1 MANKNKFIYCKTK
14 AAFNSYLEEHE
25 DELYNCTTFIQD
37 SKEIYT
43 HGNFYKASNRW
54 AISSLTGNSDYATLA
69 YNSGK
74 VGDIFDMSSG
84 TTVHGILG
92 TINDKKWYIFY
103 KDSIR
108 EYIYSTDTK
117 KFTAGSTIDLANDSE
132 IPDPATVAPKMDGTA
147 AAGSSNK
154 YAREDHVH
162 PSDNT
167 KQDILVS
174 GESIRTINNLSLLG
188 DGNINVGDVPSITVE
203 HEQIPN
209 ETDFNRVA
217 EAATN
222 DRAVLIR
229 IKTAETTLTSNYWQ
243 YFSSESQRGFVA
255 YATYLS
261 GTNNITLMAYIIENQ
276 PVMVETYDE
285 EFQGELVSGTNI
297 KTINGESILG
307 SGNIDTPDS
316 KVTSAANHY
325 TPVGGSATSGT
336 IINSITKDE
345 KGHIVDIGVANGI
358 DAGKITSGVIDI
370 ERLPKGALE
379 RLVIVA
385 NQSER
390 YALTADDVQEGD
402 TVKQE
407 DTGVMY
413 FVVDIDN
420 LANENGY
427 SIYTAGAASSVPWSG
442 VTGKPDLVN
451 SVKLVLPSSI
461 FTNSG
466 SILTGNV
473 ELGSSLSPQTA
484 NTVWAAPSGTSG
496 VPTFRKLTFLDMNI
510 VASDEFNYIPQT
522 FKGGR
527 LVINH
532 KNSTGE
538 QNTNNTITEY
548 QFKDGASNL
557 TYITAKGFKTSE
569 NYGHRVLCSDGSS
582 KFLYGPSTPGT
593 AGQVLISNGSS
604 TPEWGKV
611 PITSIGGPTVDTAT
625 SNTVPY
631 GITSYIGEYRS
642 DKLAFIK
649 STDLYG
655 EISKNN
661 GESWTED
668 PQGSSRLINLFT
680 SQDNKYGLQLID
692 TEDVS
697 TTTQYRLTINNSD
710 RFCTIDW
717 IYIYVSTNGS
727 DYNCFIEAYNPSS
740 ESWDIISQDAV
751 LQGWSGPNFRALTS
765 SIYYNN
771 SPSTAS
777 QYSKLRFTFSTR
789 SVSENYSGQLTV
801 YRISGY
807 GTYGWRMPNNTA
819 KVGQIYSWDNAQNVS
834 FPGSVSAWKFISN
847 GGTSTNVTMGDGSL
861 KNLKTKQLV
870 VNGTI
875 NNFYS
880 SDSVEVRL
888 YAPTSGGTSGQIL
901 VSNGS
906 NAPKWASL
914 DSLGYLPLTG
924 GTISGSLS
932 ISGHINPVNNG
943 VSNIGERGKKFKD
956 IYATTLHGNFNESTT
971 FAAPHPNP
979 IYIDNTNNSTDGVY
993 LVLKNKGVYVSS
1005 FGTTNETS
1013 DYYETFM
1020 LHRQSDLSHS
1030 YKLSIRDDGNAYIR
1044 GKIIATQE
1052 WVTNNISGLRT
1063 SISSQGSVI
1072 TSLGQYLITGADANA
1087 TTTASTVK
1095 IKLRQIGRST
1105 ASSSSAFGAA
1115 SLESSGVTIP
1125 AATTTTAGVMTA
1137 TDKSNLNTAYGWGN
1151 HASAGYLKS
1160 IPTASSSS
1168 YGGIKIGYSAT
1179 GKNYAV
1185 QLDSNGKAY
1194 VNVPWE
1200 KGTGTIKQINAGLG
1214 MKPKLITESGTLDL
1228 SLRSSTQMSLSSQN
1242 ASTVSGKVY
1251 AVQLDKDGYLGVSVP
1266 WTDTNTNYYPTT
1278 FTWTNGTSKGPTGSL
1293 TGTGMS
1299 AVSFGAIPAA
1309 SKSNS
1314 GVITTEDQEISG
1326 IKYFNNGVF
1335 VGSKDEVSI
1344 GIIDAQEFGYNGLG
1358 IVSDTNVYIA
1368 PDNNIVY
1375 FGYDEDIYIQD
1386 GEFSGNA
1393 ATASQV
1399 KNALTINVGTSSIK
1413 YNGSKTEQI
1422 TIPRDRQTNLT
1433 MQAYGSDSSISVK
1446 KGICYYHNTGS
1457 LWATSIT
1464 LSLDT
1469 SDWNSVLPV
1478 NSKETIET
1486 AVVVVES
1493 TYPVTF
1499 SSNSMLKVQKDIPL
1513 NGDAGTYRVYVF
1525 SRITPTLVA
1534 VNCAV
1539 YKAS

>member
-1 MANKNKFIYCKTK
+1 MAIKNKFIHFKTR
-14 AAFNSYLEEHE
+14 AAFDSYLETHA
-25 DELYNCTTFIQD
+25 DDLYNYTTFIKET
-37 SKEIYT
+37 KEIYT
-43 HGNFYKASNRW
+43 HGQFYKSSNKW
-54 AISSLTGNSDYATLA
+54 AISSLTSNSDYATLA
-69 YNSGK
+69 YNNGK

-92 TINDKKWYIFY
+92 TINDKRWYIFY

-117 KFTAGSTIDLANDSE
+117 KFTAGATINLANDSK

-147 AAGSSNK
+147 AVGLSNK

-174 GESIRTINNLSLLG
+174 GKSIRTINNLSL
-188 DGNINVGDVPSITVE
+188 
-203 HEQIPN
+203 
-209 ETDFNRVA
+209 
-217 EAATN
+217 
-222 DRAVLIR
+222 
-229 IKTAETTLTSNYWQ
+229 
-243 YFSSESQRGFVA
+243 
-255 YATYLS
+255 
-261 GTNNITLMAYIIENQ
+261 
-276 PVMVETYDE
+276 
-285 EFQGELVSGTNI
+285 
-297 KTINGESILG
+297 LG

-345 KGHIVDIGVANGI
+345 KGHIINIGVANGI

-385 NQSER
+385 NKAAR
-390 YALTADDVQEGD
+390 LALTTKQVQEGD
-402 TVKQE
+402 TVKE
-407 DTGVMY
+407 KDTGHMY
-413 FVVDIDN
+413 FVIDSSKLN
-420 LANENGY
+420 SEDGY
-427 SIYTAGAASSVPWSG
+427 SIYTAGSATSVPWSG
-442 VTGKPDLVN
+442 VTGKPNLVN

-466 SILTGNV
+466 STLTGNV
-473 ELGSSLSPQTA
+473 ELGSSLSTQTA

-496 VPTFRKLTFLDMNI
+496 VPTFRKLTFQDMNVI
-510 VASDEFNYIPQT
+510 ITNEFNFVPQT
-522 FKGGR
+522 FRGEA
-527 LVINH
+527 LFINYRS
-532 KNSTGE
+532 NISG
-538 QNTNNTITEY
+538 QNVNNIITDY
-548 QFKDGASNL
+548 IFKDGA
-557 TYITAKGFKTSE
+557 TGDAYVMAKGFKTSE
-569 NYGHRVLCSDGSS
+569 DQEHRVLCSNGSS
-582 KFLYGPSTPGT
+582 KFLYGPTTPGT
-593 AGQVLISNGSS
+593 AGQVL
-604 TPEWGKV
+604 
-611 PITSIGGPTVDTAT
+611 
-625 SNTVPY
+625 
-631 GITSYIGEYRS
+631 
-642 DKLAFIK
+642 
-649 STDLYG
+649 
-655 EISKNN
+655 
-661 GESWTED
+661 
-668 PQGSSRLINLFT
+668 
-680 SQDNKYGLQLID
+680 
-692 TEDVS
+692 
-697 TTTQYRLTINNSD
+697 
-710 RFCTIDW
+710 
-717 IYIYVSTNGS
+717 
-727 DYNCFIEAYNPSS
+727 
-740 ESWDIISQDAV
+740 
-751 LQGWSGPNFRALTS
+751 
-765 SIYYNN
+765 
-771 SPSTAS
+771 
-777 QYSKLRFTFSTR
+777 
-789 SVSENYSGQLTV
+789 
-801 YRISGY
+801 
-807 GTYGWRMPNNTA
+807 
-819 KVGQIYSWDNAQNVS
+819 
-834 FPGSVSAWKFISN
+834 
-847 GGTSTNVTMGDGSL
+847 
-861 KNLKTKQLV
+861 
-870 VNGTI
+870 
-875 NNFYS
+875 
-880 SDSVEVRL
+880 
-888 YAPTSGGTSGQIL
+888 
-901 VSNGS
+901 VSNGTS
-906 NAPKWASL
+906 APKWASL

-924 GTISGSLS
+924 GKISGSLS
-932 ISGHINPVNNG
+932 ISAHINPVNNG
-943 VSNIGERGKKFKD
+943 VSNIGESGKKFKN

-979 IYIDNTNNSTDGVY
+979 IYIDNTNNSNDGVY

-1005 FGTTNETS
+1005 FGTTNETT

-1020 LHRQSDLSHS
+1020 LHRKSNQSNS
-1030 YKLSIRDDGNAYIR
+1030 YKLSIRDDGNAYIG

-1052 WVTNNISGLRT
+1052 WVTNNISGLST

-1194 VNVPWE
+1194 VNVPW
-1200 KGTGTIKQINAGLG
+1200 
-1214 MKPKLITESGTLDL
+1214 
-1228 SLRSSTQMSLSSQN
+1228 
-1242 ASTVSGKVY
+1242 
-1251 AVQLDKDGYLGVSVP
+1251 
-1266 WTDTNTNYYPTT
+1266 TDTNTNYYPTT

-1299 AVSFGAIPAA
+1299 AVSFGAIPIA
-1309 SKSNS
+1309 SPSNS
-1314 GVITTEDQEISG
+1314 GIVTTEEQEIG
-1326 IKYFNNGVF
+1326 GQKYFKDGVY
-1335 VGSKDEVSI
+1335 VGSHNDVTV
-1344 GIIDAQEFGYNGLG
+1344 GIMNAYDFGYNGLA

-1375 FGYDEDIYIQD
+1375 FGYDENIYIQD

-1464 LSLDT
+1464 LSLNT
-1469 SDWNSVLPV
+1469 SDWNSVLSI

-1499 SSNSMLKVQKDIPL
+1499 RSNSMLKVQKDIPL

>member
-14 AAFNSYLEEHE
+14 ATFNSYLEEHK

-54 AISSLTGNSDYATLA
+54 AISSLTDNSDYATLA

-108 EYIYSTDTK
+108 EYIYSIDTK

-147 AAGSSNK
+147 AVGLSNK

-203 HEQIPN
+203 NEQIPN

-217 EAATN
+217 EAAAN

-276 PVMVETYDE
+276 PVMVETYNE

-385 NQSER
+385 NKAAR
-390 YALTADDVQEGD
+390 LALTTEQVQEGD
-402 TVKQE
+402 TVKE
-407 DTGVMY
+407 KDTGHMY
-413 FVVDIDN
+413 FVIDSSKLN
-420 LANENGY
+420 SEDGY

-532 KNSTGE
+532 KNSAGE

-569 NYGHRVLCSDGSS
+569 NHGHRVLCSNGSS

-593 AGQVLISNGSS
+593 AGQVLISNGGSA
-604 TPEWGKV
+604 PAWGKV
-611 PITSIGGPTVDTAT
+611 PITSVGGPTVDTAT

-680 SQDNKYGLQLID
+680 SQDNKYSLRLIN

-697 TTTQYRLTINNSD
+697 ITTQYRLTITNSD
-710 RFCTIDW
+710 RYCTIDW

-727 DYNCFIEAYNPSS
+727 GYNCFIEAYNPSS
-740 ESWDIISQDAV
+740 ESWDIISQDAS

-765 SIYYNN
+765 SIYYNY
-771 SPSTAS
+771 SPRTSS
-777 QYSKLRFTFSTR
+777 QYSKLRFTFSTK
-789 SVSENYSGQLTV
+789 SISEKYDGQLTI

-807 GTYGWRMPNNTA
+807 GTFGWTMPNSMS
-819 KVGQIYSWDNAQNVS
+819 KVGQLYSWDNAQNSS
-834 FPGSVSAWKFISN
+834 FPGSVSAWKFISK

-861 KNLKTKQLV
+861 KDLKTKQLV

-880 SDSVEVRL
+880 SDSAEVRL

-943 VSNIGERGKKFKD
+943 VSNIGESGKKFKD

-993 LVLKNKGVYVSS
+993 LVLKNKGIYVSS
-1005 FGTTNETS
+1005 FGTTNETT

-1020 LHRQSDLSHS
+1020 LHRKSNQSNS

-1052 WVTNNISGLRT
+1052 WVTNNISGLST

-1095 IKLRQIGRST
+1095 IKLKQIGRST
-1105 ASSSSAFGAA
+1105 AGSSSAFGAA

-1151 HASAGYLKS
+1151 HASAGYLKN

-1200 KGTGTIKQINAGLG
+1200 KGTGTITQINAGLG
-1214 MKPKLITESGTLDL
+1214 MKPKLITGSGTLDL

-1326 IKYFNNGVF
+1326 VKYFDNGVF

-1344 GIIDAQEFGYNGLG
+1344 GIIDAQKFGYNGLG

-1375 FGYDEDIYIQD
+1375 FGYGEDIYIQD

-1399 KNALTINVGTSSIK
+1399 KNALTINVGTSNIK

-1469 SDWNSVLPV
+1469 SDWNMVLSV

-1493 TYPVTF
+1493 AYPVTF

-1525 SRITPTLVA
+1525 SKITPTLVA

>member
-1 MANKNKFIYCKTK
+1 MAIRNKFIHFKTR
-14 AAFNSYLEEHE
+14 AAFDSYLETHA
-25 DELYNCTTFIQD
+25 DDLYNYTTFIKET
-37 SKEIYT
+37 KEIYT
-43 HGNFYKASNRW
+43 HGQFYKSSNKW
-54 AISSLTGNSDYATLA
+54 AISSLTSNSDYATLA
-69 YNSGK
+69 YNNGK

-108 EYIYSTDTK
+108 EYIYNTDTK
-117 KFTAGSTIDLANDSE
+117 KFTAGATINLANDSE

-147 AAGSSNK
+147 AVGSSNK

-167 KQDILVS
+167 KQDTLVS

-188 DGNINVGDVPSITVE
+188 EGNINVGDVPSITVE

-217 EAATN
+217 EAAAN
-222 DRAVLIR
+222 NRAVLIR
-229 IKTAETTLTSNYWQ
+229 IKTTEMTLTSNYWQ
-243 YFSSESQRGFVA
+243 YASSESQRIFIA

-261 GTNNITLMAYIIENQ
+261 ETNNITLKAHIIENQ
-276 PVMVETYDE
+276 PVMVETYDKE
-285 EFQGELVSGTNI
+285 LQEELVSGTNI
-297 KTINGESILG
+297 KTINGTAILG

-345 KGHIVDIGVANGI
+345 KGHIIDIGVANGI

-385 NQSER
+385 NKAAR
-390 YALTADDVQEGD
+390 LALTTEQVQEGD
-402 TVKQE
+402 TVKE
-407 DTGVMY
+407 KDTGHMY
-413 FVVDIDN
+413 FVIDSSKLN
-420 LANENGY
+420 SEDGY

-461 FTNSG
+461 FINSG
-466 SILTGNV
+466 STLTGNA
-473 ELGSSLSPQTA
+473 ELGSSLSTQNA

-496 VPTFRKLTFLDMNI
+496 VPTFRKLTFLDMNT
-510 VASDEFNYIPQT
+510 VTSDEFNYIPQT

-527 LVINH
+527 LVINY
-532 KNSTGE
+532 KNSAGG
-538 QNTNNTITEY
+538 QNTDNTITEY
-548 QFKDGASNL
+548 QFGDGASNL

-569 NYGHRVLCSDGSS
+569 NHGHRVLCSNGSS
-582 KFLYGPSTPGT
+582 KLLYGPSTPGT

-668 PQGSSRLINLFT
+668 PQGSSRLISLFT

-710 RFCTIDW
+710 RYCTIDW

-727 DYNCFIEAYNPSS
+727 GYNCFIEAYNPSS
-740 ESWDIISQDAV
+740 ESWDIISKDAV
-751 LQGWSGPNFRALTS
+751 LQGWSGPNFRALAS

-789 SVSENYSGQLTV
+789 SVSENYGGQLTV

-819 KVGQIYSWDNAQNVS
+819 KVGQIYSWDNAQNAS
-834 FPGSVSAWKFISN
+834 FPGSVSAIKFISD

-861 KNLKTKQLV
+861 KDLKTKQLV
-870 VNGTI
+870 VNGTV

-880 SDSVEVRL
+880 SDSAEVRL

-901 VSNGS
+901 VSNGN
-906 NAPKWASL
+906 NAPNWASL

-924 GTISGSLS
+924 GTISGSLRVS
-932 ISGHINPVNNG
+932 DHINPVNNG
-943 VSNIGERGKKFKD
+943 VSNIGESGKKFKD

-1005 FGTTNETS
+1005 FGTTNETT
-1013 DYYETFM
+1013 DYIETFM
-1020 LHRQSDLSHS
+1020 LHRKSDQSNS

-1052 WVTNNISGLRT
+1052 WVTNNISGLST
-1063 SISSQGSVI
+1063 NISSQGSVI
-1072 TSLGQYLITGADANA
+1072 ASLGQYLITGADANA
-1087 TTTASTVK
+1087 TTTTSTVK
-1095 IKLRQIGRST
+1095 IKLKQMGRTT
-1105 ASSSSAFGAA
+1105 ATSASAFGPP

-1137 TDKSNLNTAYGWGN
+1137 TDKSNLNTAYSWGN

-1160 IPTASSSS
+1160 IPGATSSS
-1168 YGGIKIGYSAT
+1168 YGGIKTGYSET

-1194 VNVPWE
+1194 VNVPW
-1200 KGTGTIKQINAGLG
+1200 
-1214 MKPKLITESGTLDL
+1214 
-1228 SLRSSTQMSLSSQN
+1228 
-1242 ASTVSGKVY
+1242 
-1251 AVQLDKDGYLGVSVP
+1251 
-1266 WTDTNTNYYPTT
+1266 DTNTNYYPTT
-1278 FTWTNGTSKGPTGSL
+1278 FTWTNGTSEGPTGSL

-1299 AVSFGAIPAA
+1299 DVSFGSIPIA
-1309 SKSNS
+1309 SLSNS
-1314 GVITTEDQEISG
+1314 GVITTEAQEISG
-1326 IKYFNNGVF
+1326 EKYFNNGVF
-1335 VGSKDEVSI
+1335 VGLSGSVSR
-1344 GIIDAQEFGYNGLG
+1344 GIIDGKDLGYDGLA
-1358 IVSDTNVYIA
+1358 IVSDSNVYIA

-1375 FGYDEDIYIQD
+1375 FGYDEDTYIQD
-1386 GEFSGNA
+1386 GVFSG
-1393 ATASQV
+1393 TASKANMV
-1399 KNALTINVGTSSIK
+1399 TGALTIHSGSTNIT
-1413 YNGSKTEQI
+1413 YNGSKTEEI
-1422 TIPRDRQTNLT
+1422 TIPRNRQTNLT
-1433 MQAYGSDSSISVK
+1433 RQAYGSDSSISVK

-1457 LWATSIT
+1457 LWATSIN
-1464 LSLDT
+1464 LSLNTADWSSIESTNDT
-1469 SDWNSVLPV
+1469 
-1478 NSKETIET
+1478 EIIET
-1486 AVVVVES
+1486 SMVVVES
-1493 TYPVTF
+1493 AYPVTF

-1513 NGDAGTYRVYVF
+1513 TGDAGTYRVYVF

>member
-14 AAFNSYLEEHE
+14 ANFNSYLQEHKE
-25 DELYNCTTFIQD
+25 ELYNCTTFIQD

-54 AISSLTGNSDYATLA
+54 AISSLTGSSDYATLA
-69 YNSGK
+69 YNNGK
-74 VGDIFDMSSG
+74 VGDIFDMPSG

-92 TINDKKWYIFY
+92 TINDKIWYIFY

-117 KFTAGSTIDLANDSE
+117 KFTAGAIINLANDSE

-147 AAGSSNK
+147 AVGSSNK

-167 KQDILVS
+167 KQDTLIS

-188 DGNINVGDVPSITVE
+188 EGNINVGDVPSITVE
-203 HEQIPN
+203 NNKTPN
-209 ETDFNRVA
+209 ETDFNRVV
-217 EAATN
+217 EAAAN

-229 IKTAETTLTSNYWQ
+229 IKTAEMTLTSNYWQ
-243 YFSSESQRGFVA
+243 YTSSESQRGFVA

-261 GTNNITLMAYIIENQ
+261 GANNITIMAYIIENQ
-276 PVMVETYDE
+276 PVVVETDNE
-285 EFQGELVSGTNI
+285 ELQEELVSGTNI

-325 TPVGGSATSGT
+325 TPVGWSATSGT

-385 NQSER
+385 NKAAR
-390 YALTADDVQEGD
+390 LALTTKQVQEGD
-402 TVKQE
+402 TVKE
-407 DTGVMY
+407 KDTGHMY
-413 FVVDIDN
+413 FVIDSSKLN
-420 LANENGY
+420 SEDGY
-427 SIYTAGAASSVPWSG
+427 SIYTVGAASSVPWSG

-461 FTNSG
+461 FINSG
-466 SILTGNV
+466 STLTGNA
-473 ELGSSLSPQTA
+473 ELGSSLSTQNA

-496 VPTFRKLTFLDMNI
+496 VPTFRKLTFLDMTT
-510 VASDEFNYIPQT
+510 VTSDEFNYIPQT

-527 LVINH
+527 LVINY
-532 KNSTGE
+532 KNSAGG
-538 QNTNNTITEY
+538 QNTDNTITEY
-548 QFKDGASNL
+548 QFRDGASNL
-557 TYITAKGFKTSE
+557 TYIIAKGFKTSE
-569 NYGHRVLCSDGSS
+569 NHGHRVLCSNGSS
-582 KFLYGPSTPGT
+582 KLLYGPSTPGT
-593 AGQVLISNGSS
+593 AGQVLISNGGSA
-604 TPEWGKV
+604 PE
-611 PITSIGGPTVDTAT
+611 
-625 SNTVPY
+625 
-631 GITSYIGEYRS
+631 
-642 DKLAFIK
+642 
-649 STDLYG
+649 
-655 EISKNN
+655 
-661 GESWTED
+661 
-668 PQGSSRLINLFT
+668 
-680 SQDNKYGLQLID
+680 
-692 TEDVS
+692 
-697 TTTQYRLTINNSD
+697 
-710 RFCTIDW
+710 
-717 IYIYVSTNGS
+717 
-727 DYNCFIEAYNPSS
+727 
-740 ESWDIISQDAV
+740 
-751 LQGWSGPNFRALTS
+751 
-765 SIYYNN
+765 
-771 SPSTAS
+771 
-777 QYSKLRFTFSTR
+777 
-789 SVSENYSGQLTV
+789 
-801 YRISGY
+801 
-807 GTYGWRMPNNTA
+807 
-819 KVGQIYSWDNAQNVS
+819 
-834 FPGSVSAWKFISN
+834 
-847 GGTSTNVTMGDGSL
+847 
-861 KNLKTKQLV
+861 
-870 VNGTI
+870 
-875 NNFYS
+875 
-880 SDSVEVRL
+880 
-888 YAPTSGGTSGQIL
+888 
-901 VSNGS
+901 
-906 NAPKWASL
+906 WASL

-956 IYATTLHGNFNESTT
+956 IYATTLHGNFSESTT

-993 LVLKNKGVYVSS
+993 LVLKNKGIYVSS

-1013 DYYETFM
+1013 NYIETFM
-1020 LHRQSDLSHS
+1020 LHRKSDQSNS

-1052 WVTNNISGLRT
+1052 WVTNNISGLST
-1063 SISSQGSVI
+1063 NISSQGSVI

-1087 TTTASTVK
+1087 TTTTSTVK
-1095 IKLRQIGRST
+1095 IKLKQIGRST
-1105 ASSSSAFGAA
+1105 ATSASAFGSP

-1160 IPTASSSS
+1160 IPEATSSS
-1168 YGGIKIGYSAT
+1168 YGGIKVGYSAT

-1185 QLDSNGKAY
+1185 QLDGNGKAY

-1200 KGTGTIKQINAGLG
+1200 KGTGTITQINAGLG
-1214 MKPKLITESGTLDL
+1214 MQPKLITGSGTLDL

-1299 AVSFGAIPAA
+1299 AVSFGSIPVA
-1309 SKSNS
+1309 SSSNS
-1314 GVITTEDQEISG
+1314 GVITTEAQEISG
-1326 IKYFNNGVF
+1326 EKYFNNGVF
-1335 VGSKDEVSI
+1335 VGLSGSVSR
-1344 GIIDAQEFGYNGLG
+1344 GIIDGQDFGYDGLA
-1358 IVSDTNVYIA
+1358 IVSDSNVYIA

-1375 FGYDEDIYIQD
+1375 FGYDEDTYIQD
-1386 GEFSGNA
+1386 GVFSG
-1393 ATASQV
+1393 TASKANMV
-1399 KNALTINVGTSSIK
+1399 TGALTIHSGSTNIT
-1413 YNGSKTEQI
+1413 YNGSKTEEI
-1422 TIPRDRQTNLT
+1422 TIPRNRQTNLT
-1433 MQAYGSDSSISVK
+1433 RQAYGSDSSISVK

-1457 LWATSIT
+1457 LWATSIN
-1464 LSLDT
+1464 LSLNTADWSSAESINDT
-1469 SDWNSVLPV
+1469 
-1478 NSKETIET
+1478 EIIET
-1486 AVVVVES
+1486 SMVVVES
-1493 TYPVTF
+1493 AYPVTF

-1525 SRITPTLVA
+1525 SKITPTLVA

>member
-1 MANKNKFIYCKTK
+1 MTNKNKFIYCKTK
-14 AAFNSYLEEHE
+14 ANFNSYLQEHKE
-25 DELYNCTTFIQD
+25 ELYNCTIFIQD

-54 AISSLTGNSDYATLA
+54 AISSLTDSSDYATLA
-69 YNSGK
+69 YNNGK

-108 EYIYSTDTK
+108 EYIYNTDTK
-117 KFTAGSTIDLANDSE
+117 KFTAGATINLANDSE

-147 AAGSSNK
+147 AVGSSNK

-167 KQDILVS
+167 KQDTLVS

-188 DGNINVGDVPSITVE
+188 EGNINVGDVPFITVE
-203 HEQIPN
+203 NEQIPN

-217 EAATN
+217 EAAAN
-222 DRAVLIR
+222 NRAVLIR
-229 IKTAETTLTSNYWQ
+229 IKTTEMTLTSNYWQ
-243 YFSSESQRGFVA
+243 YASSESQRIFVA

-261 GTNNITLMAYIIENQ
+261 ETNNITLKAHIIENQ
-276 PVMVETYDE
+276 PVMVETYDKE
-285 EFQGELVSGTNI
+285 LQEELVSGTNI
-297 KTINGESILG
+297 KTINGTAILG

-385 NQSER
+385 NKAAR
-390 YALTADDVQEGD
+390 LALTTEQVQEGD
-402 TVKQE
+402 TVKE
-407 DTGVMY
+407 KDTGHMY
-413 FVVDIDN
+413 FVIDSSKLN
-420 LANENGY
+420 SEDGY

-473 ELGSSLSPQTA
+473 ELGSSLSIQTA

-496 VPTFRKLTFLDMNI
+496 VPTFRKLTFLDMNT
-510 VASDEFNYIPQT
+510 VTSNEFNYIPQT

-532 KNSTGE
+532 KNSAGG

-569 NYGHRVLCSDGSS
+569 NNGHRVLCSNGSS
-582 KFLYGPSTPGT
+582 KLLYGPSTPGT

-631 GITSYIGEYRS
+631 GITSYIGEYCS

-668 PQGSSRLINLFT
+668 PQGSRLINLFT

-710 RFCTIDW
+710 RYCTIDW

-727 DYNCFIEAYNPSS
+727 GYNCFIEAYNPSS
-740 ESWDIISQDAV
+740 KSWDIVSKDAS
-751 LQGWSGPNFRALTS
+751 LRGWSGPNFRALTS

-777 QYSKLRFTFSTR
+777 QYSKLRFTFSTK
-789 SVSENYSGQLTV
+789 SVNENYSGQLTV

-807 GTYGWRMPNNTA
+807 GTFGWRMPNNMS
-819 KVGQIYSWDNAQNVS
+819 KVGQLYSWDNAQNAS
-834 FPGSVSAWKFISN
+834 FPGSVSAIKFISD

-861 KNLKTKQLV
+861 KDLKTKQLV

-880 SDSVEVRL
+880 SDSVVVKL

-943 VSNIGERGKKFKD
+943 VSNIGESGKKFKD

-979 IYIDNTNNSTDGVY
+979 IYIDNTNNSNDGVY

-1005 FGTTNETS
+1005 FGTTNETT

-1020 LHRQSDLSHS
+1020 LHRKSDQSNS

-1052 WVTNNISGLRT
+1052 WVTNNISGLST

-1194 VNVPWE
+1194 VNVPW
-1200 KGTGTIKQINAGLG
+1200 
-1214 MKPKLITESGTLDL
+1214 
-1228 SLRSSTQMSLSSQN
+1228 
-1242 ASTVSGKVY
+1242 
-1251 AVQLDKDGYLGVSVP
+1251 
-1266 WTDTNTNYYPTT
+1266 TDTNTNYYPTT

-1299 AVSFGAIPAA
+1299 AVSFGSIPIA
-1309 SKSNS
+1309 SLSNS
-1314 GVITTEDQEISG
+1314 GVITTEAQEISG
-1326 IKYFNNGVF
+1326 EKYFNNGVF
-1335 VGSKDEVSI
+1335 VGLSGSVSR
-1344 GIIDAQEFGYNGLG
+1344 GIIDGKAFGYDGLA
-1358 IVSDTNVYIA
+1358 IVSDSNVYIA

-1375 FGYDEDIYIQD
+1375 FGYDGDTYIQD
-1386 GEFSGNA
+1386 GVFSG
-1393 ATASQV
+1393 TASKANMV
-1399 KNALTINVGTSSIK
+1399 TGALTIHSGSTNIT
-1413 YNGSKTEQI
+1413 YNGSKTEEI
-1422 TIPRDRQTNLT
+1422 TIPRNRQTNLT
-1433 MQAYGSDSSISVK
+1433 KQAYRSDPSISVK
-1446 KGICYYHNTGS
+1446 KGICYYHNTDS
-1457 LWATSIT
+1457 LWATSIN
-1464 LSLDT
+1464 LSLNTADWSSIEKINDT
-1469 SDWNSVLPV
+1469 
-1478 NSKETIET
+1478 EIIET
-1486 AVVVVES
+1486 SMVVVES
-1493 TYPVTF
+1493 AYRVTF
-1499 SSNSMLKVQKDIPL
+1499 SSNTMLKVQKDIPL
-1513 NGDAGTYRVYVF
+1513 TGDAGTYRVYVF

>member
-1 MANKNKFIYCKTK
+1 MAIRNKFIHFKTR
-14 AAFNSYLEEHE
+14 AAFDSYLETHAG
-25 DELYNCTTFIQD
+25 DLYNYTTFIKET
-37 SKEIYT
+37 KEIYT
-43 HGNFYKASNRW
+43 HGQFYKSSNRW
-54 AISSLTGNSDYATLA
+54 AISSLTGNSNYATLA
-69 YNSGK
+69 YNNGK
-74 VGDIFDMSSG
+74 IGDIFDMSSG

-108 EYIYSTDTK
+108 EFIYSTDTK
-117 KFTAGSTIDLANDSE
+117 KFTTGATINLANDSE

-147 AAGSSNK
+147 AVGSSNK

-167 KQDILVS
+167 KQDTLVS

-188 DGNINVGDVPSITVE
+188 E
-203 HEQIPN
+203 
-209 ETDFNRVA
+209 
-217 EAATN
+217 
-222 DRAVLIR
+222 
-229 IKTAETTLTSNYWQ
+229 
-243 YFSSESQRGFVA
+243 
-255 YATYLS
+255 
-261 GTNNITLMAYIIENQ
+261 
-276 PVMVETYDE
+276 
-285 EFQGELVSGTNI
+285 
-297 KTINGESILG
+297 
-307 SGNIDTPDS
+307 GNIDTPDS

-345 KGHIVDIGVANGI
+345 KGHIIDIGVANGI

-385 NQSER
+385 NKAAR
-390 YALTADDVQEGD
+390 LALTTEQVQEGD
-402 TVKQE
+402 TVKE
-407 DTGVMY
+407 KDTGHMY
-413 FVVDIDN
+413 FVIDSSKLN
-420 LANENGY
+420 SEDGY

-461 FTNSG
+461 FINSG
-466 SILTGNV
+466 STLTGNA
-473 ELGSSLSPQTA
+473 ELGSSLSTQNA

-496 VPTFRKLTFLDMNI
+496 VPTFRKLTFLDMNT
-510 VASDEFNYIPQT
+510 VTSDEFNYIPQT

-527 LVINH
+527 LVINY
-532 KNSTGE
+532 KNSAGG
-538 QNTNNTITEY
+538 QNTDNTITEY
-548 QFKDGASNL
+548 QFGDGASNL

-569 NYGHRVLCSDGSS
+569 NHGHRVLCSNGSS
-582 KFLYGPSTPGT
+582 KLLYGPSTPGT
-593 AGQVLISNGSS
+593 AEQVLISNGSS
-604 TPEWGKV
+604 TPKWGNV

-668 PQGSSRLINLFT
+668 PQGSSRLISLFT

-710 RFCTIDW
+710 RYCTIDW

-727 DYNCFIEAYNPSS
+727 GYNCFIEAYNPSS
-740 ESWDIISQDAV
+740 KSWDIISQDAV
-751 LQGWSGPNFRALTS
+751 LKGWSGPNFRALTS

-789 SVSENYSGQLTV
+789 SVSENYGGQLTV

-861 KNLKTKQLV
+861 KDLKTKQLV

-880 SDSVEVRL
+880 SDSVKVRL

-901 VSNGS
+901 VSNGN
-906 NAPKWASL
+906 NAPNWASL

-924 GTISGSLS
+924 GTISGSLRV
-932 ISGHINPVNNG
+932 SGHINPVNNG
-943 VSNIGERGKKFKD
+943 VSNIGESGKKFKD

-1005 FGTTNETS
+1005 FGTTNETT
-1013 DYYETFM
+1013 DYIETFM
-1020 LHRQSDLSHS
+1020 LHRKSNQSNS

-1052 WVTNNISGLRT
+1052 WVTNNISGLST
-1063 SISSQGSVI
+1063 NISSQGSVI
-1072 TSLGQYLITGADANA
+1072 ASLGQYLITGVDANA
-1087 TTTASTVK
+1087 TTTTSTVK
-1095 IKLRQIGRST
+1095 IKLKQIGRST
-1105 ASSSSAFGAA
+1105 ATSASAFGSP

-1137 TDKSNLNTAYGWGN
+1137 TDKSNLNTAYSWGN
-1151 HASAGYLKS
+1151 HASAGYLKG
-1160 IPTASSSS
+1160 IPEATSGS
-1168 YGGIKIGYSAT
+1168 YGGIKIGYQAANKS
-1179 GKNYAV
+1179 YAV

-1194 VNVPWE
+1194 VNVPW
-1200 KGTGTIKQINAGLG
+1200 
-1214 MKPKLITESGTLDL
+1214 
-1228 SLRSSTQMSLSSQN
+1228 
-1242 ASTVSGKVY
+1242 
-1251 AVQLDKDGYLGVSVP
+1251 
-1266 WTDTNTNYYPTT
+1266 DTNTNYYPTT

-1299 AVSFGAIPAA
+1299 DVSFGSIPIA
-1309 SKSNS
+1309 SLSNS
-1314 GVITTEDQEISG
+1314 GVITTEAQEISG
-1326 IKYFNNGVF
+1326 EKYFNNGVF
-1335 VGSKDEVSI
+1335 VGLSGSVSR
-1344 GIIDAQEFGYNGLG
+1344 GIIDGKDLGYDGLA
-1358 IVSDTNVYIA
+1358 IVSDSNVYIA

-1375 FGYDEDIYIQD
+1375 FGYNEDTYIQD
-1386 GEFSGNA
+1386 GVFSG
-1393 ATASQV
+1393 TASKANMV
-1399 KNALTINVGTSSIK
+1399 TGALTIHSGSTNIT
-1413 YNGSKTEQI
+1413 YNGSKTEEI
-1422 TIPRDRQTNLT
+1422 TIPRNRQTNLT
-1433 MQAYGSDSSISVK
+1433 RQAYRSDSSISVK

-1457 LWATSIT
+1457 LWATSIN
-1464 LSLDT
+1464 LSLNTADWSSIESTNDT
-1469 SDWNSVLPV
+1469 
-1478 NSKETIET
+1478 EIIET
-1486 AVVVVES
+1486 SMVVVES
-1493 TYPVTF
+1493 AYPVTF

-1513 NGDAGTYRVYVF
+1513 TGDAGTYRVYVF

>member
-1 MANKNKFIYCKTK
+1 MAYKAKFLHFKTK
-14 AAFNSYLEEHE
+14 QSYNAERNKTNEGT
-25 DELYNCTTFIQD
+25 DERKIFDAYISFVDEGPTIYTWGKEYKCELSLTEVESLID
-37 SKEIYT
+37 SKGFI
-43 HGNFYKASNRW
+43 
-54 AISSLTGNSDYATLA
+54 
-69 YNSGK
+69 
-74 VGDIFDMSSG
+74 
-84 TTVHGILG
+84 
-92 TINDKKWYIFY
+92 TIED
-103 KDSIR
+103 
-108 EYIYSTDTK
+108 
-117 KFTAGSTIDLANDSE
+117 
-132 IPDPATVAPKMDGTA
+132 IPDVPEAGTLTPKVADTAVVGT
-147 AAGSSNK
+147 STK

-162 PSDNT
+162 PAQTTITGNAGTAT
-167 KQDILVS
+167 KLQTA
-174 GESIRTINNLSLLG
+174 RTITLS
-188 DGNINVGDVPSITVE
+188 GDVTGSTNFDGSNDVTV
-203 HEQIPN
+203 
-209 ETDFNRVA
+209 
-217 EAATN
+217 
-222 DRAVLIR
+222 
-229 IKTAETTLTSNYWQ
+229 TTT
-243 YFSSESQRGFVA
+243 
-255 YATYLS
+255 
-261 GTNNITLMAYIIENQ
+261 
-276 PVMVETYDE
+276 
-285 EFQGELVSGTNI
+285 
-297 KTINGESILG
+297 
-307 SGNIDTPDS
+307 
-316 KVTSAANHY
+316 
-325 TPVGGSATSGT
+325 
-336 IINSITKDE
+336 
-345 KGHIVDIGVANGI
+345 VANDSHSHTNATITSI
-358 DAGKITSGVIDI
+358 DASKITSGVIDI

-427 SIYTAGAASSVPWSG
+427 KVYTAGSATSVPWSG

-466 SILTGNV
+466 STLTGNI
-473 ELGSSLSPQTA
+473 ELGSSLSTQTA

-496 VPTFRKLTFLDMNI
+496 VPTFRKLTFQDMNVI
-510 VASDEFNYIPQT
+510 ITNEFNFIPQT
-522 FKGGR
+522 FGGEA
-527 LVINH
+527 LFINYRS
-532 KNSTGE
+532 NISG
-538 QNTNNTITEY
+538 QNVNNIITDY
-548 QFKDGASNL
+548 IFKDGATGNA
-557 TYITAKGFKTSE
+557 YVMAKGFKTSE
-569 NYGHRVLCSDGSS
+569 DQEHRVLCSNGSS
-582 KFLYGPSTPGT
+582 KFLYGPTTPGT
-593 AGQVLISNGSS
+593 AGQVL
-604 TPEWGKV
+604 
-611 PITSIGGPTVDTAT
+611 
-625 SNTVPY
+625 
-631 GITSYIGEYRS
+631 
-642 DKLAFIK
+642 
-649 STDLYG
+649 
-655 EISKNN
+655 
-661 GESWTED
+661 
-668 PQGSSRLINLFT
+668 
-680 SQDNKYGLQLID
+680 
-692 TEDVS
+692 
-697 TTTQYRLTINNSD
+697 
-710 RFCTIDW
+710 
-717 IYIYVSTNGS
+717 
-727 DYNCFIEAYNPSS
+727 
-740 ESWDIISQDAV
+740 
-751 LQGWSGPNFRALTS
+751 
-765 SIYYNN
+765 
-771 SPSTAS
+771 
-777 QYSKLRFTFSTR
+777 
-789 SVSENYSGQLTV
+789 
-801 YRISGY
+801 
-807 GTYGWRMPNNTA
+807 
-819 KVGQIYSWDNAQNVS
+819 
-834 FPGSVSAWKFISN
+834 
-847 GGTSTNVTMGDGSL
+847 
-861 KNLKTKQLV
+861 
-870 VNGTI
+870 
-875 NNFYS
+875 
-880 SDSVEVRL
+880 
-888 YAPTSGGTSGQIL
+888 
-901 VSNGS
+901 VSNGTS
-906 NAPKWASL
+906 APKWASL

-932 ISGHINPVNNG
+932 ISGYINPVNNG
-943 VSNIGERGKKFKD
+943 VSNIGESGKKFKD

-979 IYIDNTNNSTDGVY
+979 IYIDNTNNSNDGVY

-1005 FGTTNETS
+1005 FGTTNETT

-1020 LHRQSDLSHS
+1020 LHRKSDQSHS

-1052 WVTNNISGLRT
+1052 WVTNNISGLST

-1194 VNVPWE
+1194 VNVPW
-1200 KGTGTIKQINAGLG
+1200 
-1214 MKPKLITESGTLDL
+1214 
-1228 SLRSSTQMSLSSQN
+1228 
-1242 ASTVSGKVY
+1242 
-1251 AVQLDKDGYLGVSVP
+1251 
-1266 WTDTNTNYYPTT
+1266 TDTNTNYYPTT

-1299 AVSFGAIPAA
+1299 AVSFGAIPIA
-1309 SKSNS
+1309 SPSNS
-1314 GVITTEDQEISG
+1314 GIVTTEEQEIG
-1326 IKYFNNGVF
+1326 GQKYFKDGVY
-1335 VGSKDEVSI
+1335 VGSHDDASV
-1344 GIIDAQEFGYNGLG
+1344 GIMNAYDFGYNGLA

-1375 FGYDEDIYIQD
+1375 FGYDENIYIQD

-1469 SDWNSVLPV
+1469 SDWNSVLSV

>member
-1 MANKNKFIYCKTK
+1 MAIRNKFIHFKTR
-14 AAFNSYLEEHE
+14 AAFDSYLETHA
-25 DELYNCTTFIQD
+25 DDLYNYTTFIKET
-37 SKEIYT
+37 KEIYT
-43 HGNFYKASNRW
+43 HGQFYKSSNKW
-54 AISSLTGNSDYATLA
+54 TISSLTGNSDYATLA
-69 YNSGK
+69 YNNGK
-74 VGDIFDMSSG
+74 VGDIFDMSSD

-103 KDSIR
+103 KDSII

-117 KFTAGSTIDLANDSE
+117 KFTAGATINLANDSE

-147 AAGSSNK
+147 AVGSSNK

-167 KQDILVS
+167 KQDTLVS

-188 DGNINVGDVPSITVE
+188 EGNINVGDVPSITVE
-203 HEQIPN
+203 NEQIPN
-209 ETDFNRVA
+209 ETYFNRVA
-217 EAATN
+217 EAAAN
-222 DRAVLIR
+222 NRAVLIR
-229 IKTAETTLTSNYWQ
+229 IKTTEMTLTSNYWQ
-243 YFSSESQRGFVA
+243 YTSSESQRIFVA

-261 GTNNITLMAYIIENQ
+261 ETNNITLKAHIIENQ
-276 PVMVETYDE
+276 PVMVETYDNILQE
-285 EFQGELVSGTNI
+285 ELVSGTNI
-297 KTINGESILG
+297 KTINGTAILG

-345 KGHIVDIGVANGI
+345 KGHIIDIGVANGI

-385 NQSER
+385 NKAAR
-390 YALTADDVQEGD
+390 LALTTEQVQEGD
-402 TVKQE
+402 TVKE
-407 DTGVMY
+407 KDTGQMY
-413 FVVDIDN
+413 FVIDSSKLN
-420 LANENGY
+420 SEDGY
-427 SIYTAGAASSVPWSG
+427 SIYTVGAASSVPWSG

-461 FTNSG
+461 FINSG
-466 SILTGNV
+466 STLTGNA
-473 ELGSSLSPQTA
+473 ELGSSLSTQNA

-496 VPTFRKLTFLDMNI
+496 VPTFRKLTFLDMNT
-510 VASDEFNYIPQT
+510 VTSDEFNYIPQT

-527 LVINH
+527 LVINY
-532 KNSTGE
+532 KNSAGG
-538 QNTNNTITEY
+538 QNTDNTITEY
-548 QFKDGASNL
+548 QFGDGASNL

-569 NYGHRVLCSDGSS
+569 NNEHRVLCSNGSS
-582 KFLYGPSTPGT
+582 KLLYGPSTPGT

-604 TPEWGKV
+604 TPEWGNV
-611 PITSIGGPTVDTAT
+611 PITSIGGPTVNTAT
-625 SNTVPY
+625 SDTVPY

-668 PQGSSRLINLFT
+668 PQGSSRLISLFT

-710 RFCTIDW
+710 RYCTIDW
-717 IYIYVSTNGS
+717 IYIYMSTNGS
-727 DYNCFIEAYNPSS
+727 NYNCFIEAYNPSS
-740 ESWDIISQDAV
+740 ESWDIISKNAA
-751 LQGWSGPNFRALTS
+751 LRGWSGPNFRALAS

-789 SVSENYSGQLTV
+789 SVSENHGGQLTV

-807 GTYGWRMPNNTA
+807 GTYGWRMPNNIA
-819 KVGQIYSWDNAQNVS
+819 KAGQIYSWDNAQNAS
-834 FPGSVSAWKFISN
+834 FPGSVSAIKFISD

-861 KNLKTKQLV
+861 KDLKTKQLV
-870 VNGTI
+870 VNGTV

-880 SDSVEVRL
+880 SDSAEVRL

-901 VSNGS
+901 VSNG
-906 NAPKWASL
+906 NKAPKWASL
-914 DSLGYLPLTG
+914 DSLEYLPLTG
-924 GTISGSLS
+924 GTISGSLRV
-932 ISGHINPVNNG
+932 SGHINPVNNG
-943 VSNIGERGKKFKD
+943 VSNIGESGKKFKD
-956 IYATTLHGNFNESTT
+956 IYATTLHGNFNESTI
-971 FAAPHPNP
+971 FAAPHNNP
-979 IYIDNTNNSTDGVY
+979 IYIDNTTNTGDGVY

-1005 FGTTNETS
+1005 FGTTNETTS
-1013 DYYETFM
+1013 YYETFM
-1020 LHRQSDLSHS
+1020 LHRKSNQSNG

-1052 WVTNNISGLRT
+1052 WVTNNISGLST
-1063 SISSQGSVI
+1063 NISSQGSVI
-1072 TSLGQYLITGADANA
+1072 ASLGQYLITGADANA
-1087 TTTASTVK
+1087 TTTTSTVK
-1095 IKLRQIGRST
+1095 IKLNQIGRSAAT
-1105 ASSSSAFGAA
+1105 SASAFGSP

-1137 TDKSNLNTAYGWGN
+1137 TDKSNLNTAYSWGN
-1151 HASAGYLKS
+1151 HASAGYLKG
-1160 IPTASSSS
+1160 IPEATSGS
-1168 YGGIKIGYSAT
+1168 YGGIKIGYQAADKS
-1179 GKNYAV
+1179 YAV

-1194 VNVPWE
+1194 VNVPW
-1200 KGTGTIKQINAGLG
+1200 
-1214 MKPKLITESGTLDL
+1214 
-1228 SLRSSTQMSLSSQN
+1228 
-1242 ASTVSGKVY
+1242 
-1251 AVQLDKDGYLGVSVP
+1251 
-1266 WTDTNTNYYPTT
+1266 DTNTNYYPTT

-1299 AVSFGAIPAA
+1299 DVSFGSIPIA
-1309 SKSNS
+1309 SLSNS
-1314 GVITTEDQEISG
+1314 GVITTEAQEISG
-1326 IKYFNNGVF
+1326 KKYFNNGVF
-1335 VGSKDEVSI
+1335 VGLSGSVSR
-1344 GIIDAQEFGYNGLG
+1344 GIIDGKDFGYDGLA
-1358 IVSDTNVYIA
+1358 IVSDSNVYIA

-1375 FGYDEDIYIQD
+1375 FGYNEDTYIQD
-1386 GEFSGNA
+1386 GVFSG
-1393 ATASQV
+1393 TASKANMV
-1399 KNALTINVGTSSIK
+1399 TGALTIHSGSTNIT
-1413 YNGSKTEQI
+1413 YNGSKTEEI
-1422 TIPRDRQTNLT
+1422 TIPRNRQTNLT
-1433 MQAYGSDSSISVK
+1433 RQAYGSDSSISVK

-1457 LWATSIT
+1457 LWATSIN
-1464 LSLDT
+1464 LSLNTADWSSIESINDT
-1469 SDWNSVLPV
+1469 EIL
-1478 NSKETIET
+1478 ETSM
-1486 AVVVVES
+1486 VVVES
-1493 TYPVTF
+1493 TSPVTF

-1513 NGDAGTYRVYVF
+1513 TGEEGTYRVYVF

-1539 YKAS
+1539 YNAS

>member
-1 MANKNKFIYCKTK
+1 MAYKAKFLHFKTK
-14 AAFNSYLEEHE
+14 QSYNAERNKTNEGTEERKIFDAYISFV
-25 DELYNCTTFIQD
+25 DEGPTIYTWGKEYKCELSLTEVESLID
-37 SKEIYT
+37 SKGFI
-43 HGNFYKASNRW
+43 
-54 AISSLTGNSDYATLA
+54 
-69 YNSGK
+69 
-74 VGDIFDMSSG
+74 
-84 TTVHGILG
+84 
-92 TINDKKWYIFY
+92 TIED
-103 KDSIR
+103 
-108 EYIYSTDTK
+108 
-117 KFTAGSTIDLANDSE
+117 
-132 IPDPATVAPKMDGTA
+132 IPDVPEAGTLTPKVADTAVVGT
-147 AAGSSNK
+147 STK

-162 PSDNT
+162 PAQTTITGNAGTAT
-167 KQDILVS
+167 KLQTA
-174 GESIRTINNLSLLG
+174 RTITLS
-188 DGNINVGDVPSITVE
+188 GDVTGSTNFDGSNDVTV
-203 HEQIPN
+203 
-209 ETDFNRVA
+209 
-217 EAATN
+217 
-222 DRAVLIR
+222 
-229 IKTAETTLTSNYWQ
+229 TTT
-243 YFSSESQRGFVA
+243 
-255 YATYLS
+255 
-261 GTNNITLMAYIIENQ
+261 
-276 PVMVETYDE
+276 
-285 EFQGELVSGTNI
+285 
-297 KTINGESILG
+297 
-307 SGNIDTPDS
+307 
-316 KVTSAANHY
+316 
-325 TPVGGSATSGT
+325 
-336 IINSITKDE
+336 
-345 KGHIVDIGVANGI
+345 VANDSHSHTNATITSI
-358 DAGKITSGVIDI
+358 DASKITSGVIDI

-427 SIYTAGAASSVPWSG
+427 KVYTAGSATSVPWSG

-466 SILTGNV
+466 STLTGNI
-473 ELGSSLSPQTA
+473 ELGSSLSTQTA

-496 VPTFRKLTFLDMNI
+496 VPTFRKLTFQDMNVI
-510 VASDEFNYIPQT
+510 ITNEFNFIPQT
-522 FKGGR
+522 FGGEA
-527 LVINH
+527 LFINYRS
-532 KNSTGE
+532 NISG
-538 QNTNNTITEY
+538 QNVNNIITDY
-548 QFKDGASNL
+548 IFKDGA
-557 TYITAKGFKTSE
+557 TGDAYVMAKGFKTSE
-569 NYGHRVLCSDGSS
+569 DQEHRVLCSNGSS
-582 KFLYGPSTPGT
+582 KFLYGPTTPGT
-593 AGQVLISNGSS
+593 AGQVL
-604 TPEWGKV
+604 
-611 PITSIGGPTVDTAT
+611 
-625 SNTVPY
+625 
-631 GITSYIGEYRS
+631 
-642 DKLAFIK
+642 
-649 STDLYG
+649 
-655 EISKNN
+655 
-661 GESWTED
+661 
-668 PQGSSRLINLFT
+668 
-680 SQDNKYGLQLID
+680 
-692 TEDVS
+692 
-697 TTTQYRLTINNSD
+697 
-710 RFCTIDW
+710 
-717 IYIYVSTNGS
+717 
-727 DYNCFIEAYNPSS
+727 
-740 ESWDIISQDAV
+740 
-751 LQGWSGPNFRALTS
+751 
-765 SIYYNN
+765 
-771 SPSTAS
+771 
-777 QYSKLRFTFSTR
+777 
-789 SVSENYSGQLTV
+789 
-801 YRISGY
+801 
-807 GTYGWRMPNNTA
+807 
-819 KVGQIYSWDNAQNVS
+819 
-834 FPGSVSAWKFISN
+834 
-847 GGTSTNVTMGDGSL
+847 
-861 KNLKTKQLV
+861 
-870 VNGTI
+870 
-875 NNFYS
+875 
-880 SDSVEVRL
+880 
-888 YAPTSGGTSGQIL
+888 
-901 VSNGS
+901 VSNGTS
-906 NAPKWASL
+906 APKWASL

-932 ISGHINPVNNG
+932 ISGYINPVNNG
-943 VSNIGERGKKFKD
+943 VSNIGESGKKFKD

-979 IYIDNTNNSTDGVY
+979 IYIDNTNNSNDGVY

-1005 FGTTNETS
+1005 FGTTNETT

-1020 LHRQSDLSHS
+1020 LHRKSNQSDS

-1044 GKIIATQE
+1044 GKIIATQK
-1052 WVTNNISGLRT
+1052 WVTNNISGLST

-1194 VNVPWE
+1194 VNVPW
-1200 KGTGTIKQINAGLG
+1200 
-1214 MKPKLITESGTLDL
+1214 
-1228 SLRSSTQMSLSSQN
+1228 
-1242 ASTVSGKVY
+1242 
-1251 AVQLDKDGYLGVSVP
+1251 
-1266 WTDTNTNYYPTT
+1266 TDTNTNYYPTT

-1299 AVSFGAIPAA
+1299 AVSFGAIPIA
-1309 SKSNS
+1309 SPSNS
-1314 GVITTEDQEISG
+1314 GIVTTEEQEIG
-1326 IKYFNNGVF
+1326 GQKYFKDGVY
-1335 VGSKDEVSI
+1335 VGSHDDAPV
-1344 GIIDAQEFGYNGLG
+1344 GIMNAYDFGYNGLA

-1375 FGYDEDIYIQD
+1375 FGYDENIYIQD

-1469 SDWNSVLPV
+1469 SDWNSVPSV

>member
-1 MANKNKFIYCKTK
+1 MAYKAKFLHFKTK
-14 AAFNSYLEEHE
+14 QSYNAERNKTNEGT
-25 DELYNCTTFIQD
+25 DERKIFDAYISFVDEGPTIYTWGKEYKCELSLTEVESLID
-37 SKEIYT
+37 SKGFI
-43 HGNFYKASNRW
+43 
-54 AISSLTGNSDYATLA
+54 
-69 YNSGK
+69 
-74 VGDIFDMSSG
+74 
-84 TTVHGILG
+84 
-92 TINDKKWYIFY
+92 TIED
-103 KDSIR
+103 
-108 EYIYSTDTK
+108 
-117 KFTAGSTIDLANDSE
+117 
-132 IPDPATVAPKMDGTA
+132 IPDVPEAGTLTPKVADTAVVGT
-147 AAGSSNK
+147 STK

-162 PSDNT
+162 PAQTTITGNAGTAT
-167 KQDILVS
+167 KLQTA
-174 GESIRTINNLSLLG
+174 RTITLS
-188 DGNINVGDVPSITVE
+188 GDVTGSTNFDGSNDVTV
-203 HEQIPN
+203 
-209 ETDFNRVA
+209 
-217 EAATN
+217 
-222 DRAVLIR
+222 
-229 IKTAETTLTSNYWQ
+229 TTT
-243 YFSSESQRGFVA
+243 
-255 YATYLS
+255 
-261 GTNNITLMAYIIENQ
+261 
-276 PVMVETYDE
+276 
-285 EFQGELVSGTNI
+285 
-297 KTINGESILG
+297 
-307 SGNIDTPDS
+307 
-316 KVTSAANHY
+316 
-325 TPVGGSATSGT
+325 
-336 IINSITKDE
+336 
-345 KGHIVDIGVANGI
+345 VANDSHSHTNATITSI
-358 DAGKITSGVIDI
+358 DASKITSGVIDI

-427 SIYTAGAASSVPWSG
+427 KVYTAGSATSVPWSG

-466 SILTGNV
+466 STLTGNI
-473 ELGSSLSPQTA
+473 ELGSSLSTQTA

-496 VPTFRKLTFLDMNI
+496 VPTFRKLTFQDMNVI
-510 VASDEFNYIPQT
+510 ITNEFNFIPQT
-522 FKGGR
+522 FRGEA
-527 LVINH
+527 LFINYRS
-532 KNSTGE
+532 NISG
-538 QNTNNTITEY
+538 QNVNNIITDY
-548 QFKDGASNL
+548 IFKDGATGNA
-557 TYITAKGFKTSE
+557 YVMAKGFKTSE
-569 NYGHRVLCSDGSS
+569 DQEHRVLCSNGSS
-582 KFLYGPSTPGT
+582 KFLYGPTTPGT
-593 AGQVLISNGSS
+593 AGQVL
-604 TPEWGKV
+604 
-611 PITSIGGPTVDTAT
+611 
-625 SNTVPY
+625 
-631 GITSYIGEYRS
+631 
-642 DKLAFIK
+642 
-649 STDLYG
+649 
-655 EISKNN
+655 
-661 GESWTED
+661 
-668 PQGSSRLINLFT
+668 
-680 SQDNKYGLQLID
+680 
-692 TEDVS
+692 
-697 TTTQYRLTINNSD
+697 
-710 RFCTIDW
+710 
-717 IYIYVSTNGS
+717 
-727 DYNCFIEAYNPSS
+727 
-740 ESWDIISQDAV
+740 
-751 LQGWSGPNFRALTS
+751 
-765 SIYYNN
+765 
-771 SPSTAS
+771 
-777 QYSKLRFTFSTR
+777 
-789 SVSENYSGQLTV
+789 
-801 YRISGY
+801 
-807 GTYGWRMPNNTA
+807 
-819 KVGQIYSWDNAQNVS
+819 
-834 FPGSVSAWKFISN
+834 
-847 GGTSTNVTMGDGSL
+847 
-861 KNLKTKQLV
+861 
-870 VNGTI
+870 
-875 NNFYS
+875 
-880 SDSVEVRL
+880 
-888 YAPTSGGTSGQIL
+888 
-901 VSNGS
+901 VSNGTS
-906 NAPKWASL
+906 APKWASL

-932 ISGHINPVNNG
+932 ISGYINPVNNG
-943 VSNIGERGKKFKD
+943 VSNIGESGKKFKD

-979 IYIDNTNNSTDGVY
+979 IYIDNTNNSNDGVY

-1005 FGTTNETS
+1005 FGTTNETT

-1020 LHRQSDLSHS
+1020 LHRKSDQSHS

-1052 WVTNNISGLRT
+1052 WVTNNISGLST

-1194 VNVPWE
+1194 VNVPW
-1200 KGTGTIKQINAGLG
+1200 
-1214 MKPKLITESGTLDL
+1214 
-1228 SLRSSTQMSLSSQN
+1228 
-1242 ASTVSGKVY
+1242 
-1251 AVQLDKDGYLGVSVP
+1251 
-1266 WTDTNTNYYPTT
+1266 TDTNTNYYPTT

-1299 AVSFGAIPAA
+1299 AVSFGAIPIA
-1309 SKSNS
+1309 SPSNS
-1314 GVITTEDQEISG
+1314 GIVTTEEQEIG
-1326 IKYFNNGVF
+1326 GQKYFKDGVY
-1335 VGSKDEVSI
+1335 VGSHDDASV
-1344 GIIDAQEFGYNGLG
+1344 GIMNAYDFGYNGLA

-1375 FGYDEDIYIQD
+1375 FGYDENIYIQD

-1469 SDWNSVLPV
+1469 SDWNSVLSV

>member
-1 MANKNKFIYCKTK
+1 MGSEMC
-14 AAFNSYLEEHE
+14 
-25 DELYNCTTFIQD
+25 
-37 SKEIYT
+37 
-43 HGNFYKASNRW
+43 
-54 AISSLTGNSDYATLA
+54 
-69 YNSGK
+69 
-74 VGDIFDMSSG
+74 
-84 TTVHGILG
+84 
-92 TINDKKWYIFY
+92 
-103 KDSIR
+103 IR
-108 EYIYSTDTK
+108 D
-117 KFTAGSTIDLANDSE
+117 
-132 IPDPATVAPKMDGTA
+132 
-147 AAGSSNK
+147 
-154 YAREDHVH
+154 R
-162 PSDNT
+162 DNT
-167 KQDILVS
+167 KQDTLVS

-188 DGNINVGDVPSITVE
+188 EGNINVGDVPSITVE
-203 HEQIPN
+203 NEQIPN

-217 EAATN
+217 EAAAN
-222 DRAVLIR
+222 NRAVLIR
-229 IKTAETTLTSNYWQ
+229 IKTTEMTLTSNYWQ
-243 YFSSESQRGFVA
+243 YASSESQRIFIA

-261 GTNNITLMAYIIENQ
+261 ETNNITLTAHIIENQ
-276 PVMVETYDE
+276 PVMVETYDKE
-285 EFQGELVSGTNI
+285 LQEELVSGTNI
-297 KTINGESILG
+297 KTINGTAILG

-316 KVTSAANHY
+316 KVTSVANHY

-345 KGHIVDIGVANGI
+345 KGHIIDIGVANGI

-385 NQSER
+385 NKAAR
-390 YALTADDVQEGD
+390 LALTTEQVQEGD
-402 TVKQE
+402 TVKE
-407 DTGVMY
+407 KDTGYMY
-413 FVVDIDN
+413 FVIDSYKLN
-420 LANENGY
+420 SEDGY

-461 FTNSG
+461 FINSG
-466 SILTGNV
+466 SILTGNA
-473 ELGSSLSPQTA
+473 ELGSSLSIQNA

-496 VPTFRKLTFLDMNI
+496 VPTFRKLTFQDMN
-510 VASDEFNYIPQT
+510 VVTTNEFNFVPQT
-522 FKGGR
+522 FKGGG
-527 LVINH
+527 LFINYRS
-532 KNSTGE
+532 NSSE
-538 QNTNNTITEY
+538 QNVNNIITDY
-548 QFKDGASNL
+548 IFKDGATGNA
-557 TYITAKGFKTSE
+557 YVIAKGFKTLE
-569 NYGHRVLCSDGSS
+569 NHEHRVLCSNGSS

-668 PQGSSRLINLFT
+668 PQGSSRLISLFT

-692 TEDVS
+692 KEDVS

-710 RFCTIDW
+710 RYCTIDW
-717 IYIYVSTNGS
+717 IYIYISTNGS
-727 DYNCFIEAYNPSS
+727 GYNCFIEAYNPSS

-771 SPSTAS
+771 SPKTAY

-789 SVSENYSGQLTV
+789 SVSENYGGQLTV

-807 GTYGWRMPNNTA
+807 GTYGWRMPNNIA
-819 KVGQIYSWDNAQNVS
+819 KVGQIYSWDNAQNAS
-834 FPGSVSAWKFISN
+834 FPGSVSAIKFISD

-861 KNLKTKQLV
+861 KDLKTKQLV
-870 VNGTI
+870 VNDTI

-901 VSNGS
+901 VSNGN
-906 NAPKWASL
+906 NAPNWASL

-924 GTISGSLS
+924 GTISGSLRV
-932 ISGHINPVNNG
+932 SGHINPVNNG
-943 VSNIGERGKKFKD
+943 VSNIGESGKKFKD

-1005 FGTTNETS
+1005 FGTTNETTS
-1013 DYYETFM
+1013 YYETFM
-1020 LHRQSDLSHS
+1020 LHRKSDQSNS
-1030 YKLSIRDDGNAYIR
+1030 YKLSIRDDGNAYIS

-1052 WVTNNISGLRT
+1052 WVTKNISGLST

-1095 IKLRQIGRST
+1095 IKLKQMGRST
-1105 ASSSSAFGAA
+1105 ATSTSAFGPP
-1115 SLESSGVTIP
+1115 SLESSGVTIH

-1137 TDKSNLNTAYGWGN
+1137 TDKSNLNTAYSWGN

-1160 IPTASSSS
+1160 IPGATSSS
-1168 YGGIKIGYSAT
+1168 YGGIKTGYSET

-1194 VNVPWE
+1194 VNVPW
-1200 KGTGTIKQINAGLG
+1200 
-1214 MKPKLITESGTLDL
+1214 
-1228 SLRSSTQMSLSSQN
+1228 
-1242 ASTVSGKVY
+1242 
-1251 AVQLDKDGYLGVSVP
+1251 
-1266 WTDTNTNYYPTT
+1266 DTNTNYYPTT

-1299 AVSFGAIPAA
+1299 DVSFGSIPIA
-1309 SKSNS
+1309 SLSNS
-1314 GVITTEDQEISG
+1314 GVITTEAQEISG
-1326 IKYFNNGVF
+1326 EKYFNNGVF
-1335 VGSKDEVSI
+1335 VGLSGSVSR
-1344 GIIDAQEFGYNGLG
+1344 GIIDGKDLGYDGLA
-1358 IVSDTNVYIA
+1358 IVSDSNVYIA

-1375 FGYDEDIYIQD
+1375 FGYDGDTYIQD
-1386 GEFSGNA
+1386 GVFSG
-1393 ATASQV
+1393 TASKANMV
-1399 KNALTINVGTSSIK
+1399 TGALTIHSGSTNIT
-1413 YNGSKTEQI
+1413 YNGSKTEEI
-1422 TIPRDRQTNLT
+1422 TIPRNRQTNLT
-1433 MQAYGSDSSISVK
+1433 RQAYGSDSSISVK

-1457 LWATSIT
+1457 LWATSIN
-1464 LSLDT
+1464 LSLNTADWSSIESTNDT
-1469 SDWNSVLPV
+1469 
-1478 NSKETIET
+1478 EIIET
-1486 AVVVVES
+1486 SMVVVES
-1493 TYPVTF
+1493 AYPVTF

-1513 NGDAGTYRVYVF
+1513 TGDAGTYRVYVF

>member
-1 MANKNKFIYCKTK
+1 M
-14 AAFNSYLEEHE
+14 
-25 DELYNCTTFIQD
+25 
-37 SKEIYT
+37 
-43 HGNFYKASNRW
+43 
-54 AISSLTGNSDYATLA
+54 
-69 YNSGK
+69 
-74 VGDIFDMSSG
+74 
-84 TTVHGILG
+84 
-92 TINDKKWYIFY
+92 
-103 KDSIR
+103 
-108 EYIYSTDTK
+108 
-117 KFTAGSTIDLANDSE
+117 
-132 IPDPATVAPKMDGTA
+132 
-147 AAGSSNK
+147 
-154 YAREDHVH
+154 
-162 PSDNT
+162 
-167 KQDILVS
+167 
-174 GESIRTINNLSLLG
+174 
-188 DGNINVGDVPSITVE
+188 
-203 HEQIPN
+203 
-209 ETDFNRVA
+209 
-217 EAATN
+217 
-222 DRAVLIR
+222 
-229 IKTAETTLTSNYWQ
+229 
-243 YFSSESQRGFVA
+243 
-255 YATYLS
+255 
-261 GTNNITLMAYIIENQ
+261 
-276 PVMVETYDE
+276 
-285 EFQGELVSGTNI
+285 
-297 KTINGESILG
+297 
-307 SGNIDTPDS
+307 
-316 KVTSAANHY
+316 
-325 TPVGGSATSGT
+325 
-336 IINSITKDE
+336 
-345 KGHIVDIGVANGI
+345 
-358 DAGKITSGVIDI
+358 
-370 ERLPKGALE
+370 
-379 RLVIVA
+379 
-385 NQSER
+385 
-390 YALTADDVQEGD
+390 
-402 TVKQE
+402 
-407 DTGVMY
+407 
-413 FVVDIDN
+413 
-420 LANENGY
+420 
-427 SIYTAGAASSVPWSG
+427 
-442 VTGKPDLVN
+442 
-451 SVKLVLPSSI
+451 
-461 FTNSG
+461 
-466 SILTGNV
+466 
-473 ELGSSLSPQTA
+473 
-484 NTVWAAPSGTSG
+484 
-496 VPTFRKLTFLDMNI
+496 
-510 VASDEFNYIPQT
+510 
-522 FKGGR
+522 
-527 LVINH
+527 
-532 KNSTGE
+532 
-538 QNTNNTITEY
+538 
-548 QFKDGASNL
+548 
-557 TYITAKGFKTSE
+557 
-569 NYGHRVLCSDGSS
+569 
-582 KFLYGPSTPGT
+582 YGPSTPGT

-604 TPEWGKV
+604 TPKWGKV

-668 PQGSSRLINLFT
+668 PRGSSRLISLFT

-692 TEDVS
+692 TKDVS

-710 RFCTIDW
+710 RYCTIDW

-727 DYNCFIEAYNPSS
+727 GYNCFIEAYNPSS
-740 ESWDIISQDAV
+740 ESWDIISKDAV

-789 SVSENYSGQLTV
+789 SVNENYGGQLTV

-861 KNLKTKQLV
+861 KDLKTKQLV

-901 VSNGS
+901 VSNGN

-943 VSNIGERGKKFKD
+943 VSNIGESGKKFKD

-1005 FGTTNETS
+1005 FGTTNETT

-1020 LHRQSDLSHS
+1020 LHRKSDQSNS

-1052 WVTNNISGLRT
+1052 WVTNNISGLST

-1194 VNVPWE
+1194 VNVPW
-1200 KGTGTIKQINAGLG
+1200 
-1214 MKPKLITESGTLDL
+1214 
-1228 SLRSSTQMSLSSQN
+1228 
-1242 ASTVSGKVY
+1242 
-1251 AVQLDKDGYLGVSVP
+1251 
-1266 WTDTNTNYYPTT
+1266 TDTNTNYYPTT

-1299 AVSFGAIPAA
+1299 AVSFGSIPIA
-1309 SKSNS
+1309 SLSNS
-1314 GVITTEDQEISG
+1314 GVITTEAQEISG
-1326 IKYFNNGVF
+1326 EKYFNNGVF
-1335 VGSKDEVSI
+1335 VGLSGSASR
-1344 GIIDAQEFGYNGLG
+1344 GIIDGKDFGYDGLA
-1358 IVSDTNVYIA
+1358 IVSDSNVYIA

-1375 FGYDEDIYIQD
+1375 FGYDGDTYIQD
-1386 GEFSGNA
+1386 GVFSG
-1393 ATASQV
+1393 TASKANMV
-1399 KNALTINVGTSSIK
+1399 TGALTIHSGSTNIT
-1413 YNGSKTEQI
+1413 YNGSKTEEI
-1422 TIPRDRQTNLT
+1422 TIPRNRQTNLT
-1433 MQAYGSDSSISVK
+1433 RQAYGSNPSISVK

-1457 LWATSIT
+1457 LWATSIN
-1464 LSLDT
+1464 LSLNTADWSSIESTNDT
-1469 SDWNSVLPV
+1469 
-1478 NSKETIET
+1478 ETIET
-1486 AVVVVES
+1486 SMVVVES

-1513 NGDAGTYRVYVF
+1513 TGDAGTYRVYVF
-1525 SRITPTLVA
+1525 QE
-1534 VNCAV
+1534 
-1539 YKAS
+1539 

>member
-1 MANKNKFIYCKTK
+1 MAIRNKFIHFKTR
-14 AAFNSYLEEHE
+14 AAFDSYLETHAG
-25 DELYNCTTFIQD
+25 DLYNYTTFIKET
-37 SKEIYT
+37 KEIYT
-43 HGNFYKASNRW
+43 HGQFYKSSNRW
-54 AISSLTGNSDYATLA
+54 AISSLTGNSNYATLA
-69 YNSGK
+69 YNNGK
-74 VGDIFDMSSG
+74 IGDIFDMSSG

-108 EYIYSTDTK
+108 EFIYSTDTK
-117 KFTAGSTIDLANDSE
+117 KFTTGATINLANDSE

-147 AAGSSNK
+147 AVGSSNK

-167 KQDILVS
+167 KQDTLVS

-188 DGNINVGDVPSITVE
+188 E
-203 HEQIPN
+203 
-209 ETDFNRVA
+209 
-217 EAATN
+217 
-222 DRAVLIR
+222 
-229 IKTAETTLTSNYWQ
+229 
-243 YFSSESQRGFVA
+243 
-255 YATYLS
+255 
-261 GTNNITLMAYIIENQ
+261 
-276 PVMVETYDE
+276 
-285 EFQGELVSGTNI
+285 
-297 KTINGESILG
+297 
-307 SGNIDTPDS
+307 GNIDTPDS

-345 KGHIVDIGVANGI
+345 KGHIIDIGVANGI

-385 NQSER
+385 NKAAR
-390 YALTADDVQEGD
+390 LALTTEQVQEGD
-402 TVKQE
+402 TVKE
-407 DTGVMY
+407 KDTGHMY
-413 FVVDIDN
+413 FVIDSSKLN
-420 LANENGY
+420 SEDGY

-461 FTNSG
+461 FINSG
-466 SILTGNV
+466 STLTGNA
-473 ELGSSLSPQTA
+473 ELGSSLSTQNA

-496 VPTFRKLTFLDMNI
+496 VPTFRKLTFLDMNT
-510 VASDEFNYIPQT
+510 VTSDEFNYIPQT

-527 LVINH
+527 LVINY
-532 KNSTGE
+532 KNSAGG
-538 QNTNNTITEY
+538 QNTDNTITEY
-548 QFKDGASNL
+548 QFGDGASNL

-569 NYGHRVLCSDGSS
+569 NHGHRVLCSNGSS
-582 KFLYGPSTPGT
+582 KLLYGPSTPGT
-593 AGQVLISNGSS
+593 AEQVLISNGSS
-604 TPEWGKV
+604 TPKWGNV

-668 PQGSSRLINLFT
+668 PQGSSRLISLFT

-710 RFCTIDW
+710 RYCTIDW

-740 ESWDIISQDAV
+740 KSWDIISQDAV
-751 LQGWSGPNFRALTS
+751 LKGWSGPNFRALTS

-789 SVSENYSGQLTV
+789 SVSENFGGQLTV

-861 KNLKTKQLV
+861 KDLKTKQLV

-880 SDSVEVRL
+880 SDSVKVRL

-901 VSNGS
+901 VSNGN
-906 NAPKWASL
+906 NAPNWASL

-924 GTISGSLS
+924 GTISGSLRV
-932 ISGHINPVNNG
+932 SGHINPVNNG
-943 VSNIGERGKKFKD
+943 VSNIGESGKKFKD

-993 LVLKNKGVYVSS
+993 LVLKNKGVYVSA
-1005 FGTTNETS
+1005 FGTTNETT
-1013 DYYETFM
+1013 DYIETFM
-1020 LHRQSDLSHS
+1020 LHRKSNQSNS

-1052 WVTNNISGLRT
+1052 WVTNNISGLST
-1063 SISSQGSVI
+1063 NISSQGSVI
-1072 TSLGQYLITGADANA
+1072 ASLGQYLITGVDANA
-1087 TTTASTVK
+1087 TTTTSTVK
-1095 IKLRQIGRST
+1095 IKLKQIGRST
-1105 ASSSSAFGAA
+1105 ATSASAFGSP

-1137 TDKSNLNTAYGWGN
+1137 TDKSNLNTAYSWGN
-1151 HASAGYLKS
+1151 HASAGYLKG
-1160 IPTASSSS
+1160 IPEATSGS
-1168 YGGIKIGYSAT
+1168 YGGIKIGYQAANKS
-1179 GKNYAV
+1179 YAV

-1194 VNVPWE
+1194 VNVPW
-1200 KGTGTIKQINAGLG
+1200 
-1214 MKPKLITESGTLDL
+1214 
-1228 SLRSSTQMSLSSQN
+1228 
-1242 ASTVSGKVY
+1242 
-1251 AVQLDKDGYLGVSVP
+1251 
-1266 WTDTNTNYYPTT
+1266 DTNTNYYPTT

-1299 AVSFGAIPAA
+1299 DVSFGSIPIA
-1309 SKSNS
+1309 SLSNS
-1314 GVITTEDQEISG
+1314 GVITTEAQEISG
-1326 IKYFNNGVF
+1326 EKYFNNGVF
-1335 VGSKDEVSI
+1335 VGLSGSVSR
-1344 GIIDAQEFGYNGLG
+1344 GIIDGKDLGYDGLA
-1358 IVSDTNVYIA
+1358 IVSDSNVYIA

-1375 FGYDEDIYIQD
+1375 FGYNEDTYIQD
-1386 GEFSGNA
+1386 GVFSG
-1393 ATASQV
+1393 TASKANMV
-1399 KNALTINVGTSSIK
+1399 TGALTIHSGSTNIT
-1413 YNGSKTEQI
+1413 YNGSKTEEI
-1422 TIPRDRQTNLT
+1422 TIPRNRQTNLT
-1433 MQAYGSDSSISVK
+1433 RQAYRSDSSISVK

-1457 LWATSIT
+1457 LWATSIN
-1464 LSLDT
+1464 LSLNTADWSSIESTNDT
-1469 SDWNSVLPV
+1469 
-1478 NSKETIET
+1478 EIIET
-1486 AVVVVES
+1486 SMVVVES
-1493 TYPVTF
+1493 AYPVTF

-1513 NGDAGTYRVYVF
+1513 TGDAGTYRVYVF

>member
-1 MANKNKFIYCKTK
+1 MAIRNKFIHFKTR
-14 AAFNSYLEEHE
+14 AAFNSYLETHA
-25 DELYNCTTFIQD
+25 DDLYNYTTFIKET
-37 SKEIYT
+37 KEIYT
-43 HGNFYKASNRW
+43 HGQFYKSSNKW
-54 AISSLTGNSDYATLA
+54 AISSLIDNSDYATLA
-69 YNSGK
+69 YNNGK

-108 EYIYSTDTK
+108 EYIYNTDTK
-117 KFTAGSTIDLANDSE
+117 KFTAGATINLANDSE

-147 AAGSSNK
+147 AVGSSNK

-167 KQDILVS
+167 KQDTLVS

-188 DGNINVGDVPSITVE
+188 EGNINVGDVPSITVE

-217 EAATN
+217 EAAAN
-222 DRAVLIR
+222 NRAVLIR
-229 IKTAETTLTSNYWQ
+229 IKTTEMTLTSNYWQ
-243 YFSSESQRGFVA
+243 YTSSESQRGFVA

-261 GTNNITLMAYIIENQ
+261 ETNNITLKAHIIENQ
-276 PVMVETYDE
+276 PVMVETYDKE
-285 EFQGELVSGTNI
+285 LQEELVSGTNI
-297 KTINGESILG
+297 KTINGTAILG

-345 KGHIVDIGVANGI
+345 KGHIIDIGVANGI

-385 NQSER
+385 NKAAR
-390 YALTADDVQEGD
+390 LALTTEQVQEGD
-402 TVKQE
+402 TVKE
-407 DTGVMY
+407 KDTGHMY
-413 FVVDIDN
+413 FVIDSSKLN
-420 LANENGY
+420 SEDGY

-461 FTNSG
+461 FINSE
-466 SILTGNV
+466 STLTGNA
-473 ELGSSLSPQTA
+473 ELGSSLSTQNA

-496 VPTFRKLTFLDMNI
+496 VPTFRKLTFLDMNT
-510 VASDEFNYIPQT
+510 VTSDEFNYIPQT

-527 LVINH
+527 LVINY
-532 KNSTGE
+532 KNSAGG
-538 QNTNNTITEY
+538 QNTDNTITEY
-548 QFKDGASNL
+548 QFGDGASNL

-569 NYGHRVLCSDGSS
+569 NHGHRVLCSNGSS
-582 KFLYGPSTPGT
+582 KLLYGPSTPGT
-593 AGQVLISNGSS
+593 AGQVLISNGGSA
-604 TPEWGKV
+604 PEWGKV
-611 PITSIGGPTVDTAT
+611 PITSVGGPTVDTAT

-631 GITSYIGEYRS
+631 GIASYIGEYRS

-655 EISKNN
+655 EMSKNN

-668 PQGSSRLINLFT
+668 PQGSSRLISLFT

-692 TEDVS
+692 TEDIS

-710 RFCTIDW
+710 RYCTIDW

-727 DYNCFIEAYNPSS
+727 GYNCFIEAYNPSS

-771 SPSTAS
+771 SPRTAS
-777 QYSKLRFTFSTR
+777 QYSKLRFTFSTK
-789 SVSENYSGQLTV
+789 SVSENYGGQLTV

-861 KNLKTKQLV
+861 KDLKTKQLV

-901 VSNGS
+901 VSNGN
-906 NAPKWASL
+906 NAPNWASL

-924 GTISGSLS
+924 GTISGSLRV
-932 ISGHINPVNNG
+932 SGHINPVNNG
-943 VSNIGERGKKFKD
+943 VSNIGESGKKFKD

-1005 FGTTNETS
+1005 FGTTNETT
-1013 DYYETFM
+1013 DYIETFM
-1020 LHRQSDLSHS
+1020 LHRKSDQSNS

-1052 WVTNNISGLRT
+1052 WVTNNISGLST
-1063 SISSQGSVI
+1063 NISSQGSVI
-1072 TSLGQYLITGADANA
+1072 ASLGQYLITGADANA
-1087 TTTASTVK
+1087 TTTTSTVK
-1095 IKLRQIGRST
+1095 IKLKQIGRST
-1105 ASSSSAFGAA
+1105 ATSASAFGSP

-1137 TDKSNLNTAYGWGN
+1137 TDKSNLNTAYSWGN
-1151 HASAGYLKS
+1151 HASAGYLKG
-1160 IPTASSSS
+1160 IPEATSGS
-1168 YGGIKIGYSAT
+1168 YGGIKIGYQAADKS
-1179 GKNYAV
+1179 YAV

-1200 KGTGTIKQINAGLG
+1200 KGTGTITQINAGLG
-1214 MKPKLITESGTLDL
+1214 MKPKLITGMGTLDL

-1299 AVSFGAIPAA
+1299 AVSFGSIPIA
-1309 SKSNS
+1309 SLSNS
-1314 GVITTEDQEISG
+1314 GVITTEAQEISG
-1326 IKYFNNGVF
+1326 EKYFNNGVF
-1335 VGSKDEVSI
+1335 VGLSGSVSR
-1344 GIIDAQEFGYNGLG
+1344 GIIDGKDFGYDGLA
-1358 IVSDTNVYIA
+1358 IVSDSNVYIA

-1375 FGYDEDIYIQD
+1375 FGYDGDTYIQD
-1386 GEFSGNA
+1386 GVFSG
-1393 ATASQV
+1393 TASKANMV
-1399 KNALTINVGTSSIK
+1399 TGALTIHSGSTNIT
-1413 YNGSKTEQI
+1413 YNGSKTEEI
-1422 TIPRDRQTNLT
+1422 TIPRNRQTNLT
-1433 MQAYGSDSSISVK
+1433 RQAYGSDSSISVK

-1457 LWATSIT
+1457 LWATSIK
-1464 LSLDT
+1464 LSLNTANWSSIESTNDT
-1469 SDWNSVLPV
+1469 
-1478 NSKETIET
+1478 EIIET
-1486 AVVVVES
+1486 SMVVVES
-1493 TYPVTF
+1493 AYPVTF

-1513 NGDAGTYRVYVF
+1513 TGDTGTYRVYVF

>member
-14 AAFNSYLEEHE
+14 AIFNSYLQEHE
-25 DELYNCTTFIQD
+25 EKLYNCTTFIQD

-69 YNSGK
+69 YNNGK

-84 TTVHGILG
+84 TTIHGILG

-108 EYIYSTDTK
+108 EYIYNTDTK
-117 KFTAGSTIDLANDSE
+117 KFTAGATINLANDSE

-147 AAGSSNK
+147 AVGSSNR

-167 KQDILVS
+167 KQDTLVS

-188 DGNINVGDVPSITVE
+188 EGNINVGDVPSITVE
-203 HEQIPN
+203 NEQIPN
-209 ETDFNRVA
+209 KTDFNRVA
-217 EAATN
+217 EAVAN
-222 DRAVLIR
+222 NRAVLIR
-229 IKTAETTLTSNYWQ
+229 IKTTEMTLTSNYWQ
-243 YFSSESQRGFVA
+243 YVSSESQRSFVA

-261 GTNNITLMAYIIENQ
+261 GTNNITLTAHIIENQ
-276 PVMVETYDE
+276 PVMVETYDKE
-285 EFQGELVSGTNI
+285 LQEELVSGTNI
-297 KTINGESILG
+297 KTINGTAILG

-345 KGHIVDIGVANGI
+345 KGHIIDIGVANGI

-385 NQSER
+385 NKAAR
-390 YALTADDVQEGD
+390 LALTTEQVQEGD
-402 TVKQE
+402 TVKE
-407 DTGVMY
+407 KDTGYMY
-413 FVVDIDN
+413 FVIDSSKLN
-420 LANENGY
+420 SEDGY

-461 FTNSG
+461 FINSG
-466 SILTGNV
+466 STLTGNA
-473 ELGSSLSPQTA
+473 ELGSSLSTQNA

-496 VPTFRKLTFLDMNI
+496 VPTFRKLTFLDMNT
-510 VASDEFNYIPQT
+510 VTSDEFNYIPQT

-527 LVINH
+527 LVINY
-532 KNSTGE
+532 KNSAGGK
-538 QNTNNTITEY
+538 NTDNTITEY

-569 NYGHRVLCSDGSS
+569 NHGHRVLCSNGSS
-582 KFLYGPSTPGT
+582 KLLYGPSTPGT
-593 AGQVLISNGSS
+593 AGQVLVSNGSS

-611 PITSIGGPTVDTAT
+611 PITSVGGPTVDTAT

-668 PQGSSRLINLFT
+668 PQGSSRLISLFT

-692 TEDVS
+692 TKDVS

-710 RFCTIDW
+710 RYCTIDW

-727 DYNCFIEAYNPSS
+727 GYNCFIEAYNPSS
-740 ESWDIISQDAV
+740 ESWDIISKDAV

-771 SPSTAS
+771 SPRTAS
-777 QYSKLRFTFSTR
+777 HYSKLRFTFSTR
-789 SVSENYSGQLTV
+789 SVNENYSGQLTV

-807 GTYGWRMPNNTA
+807 GTFGWKMPNNMS
-819 KVGQIYSWDNAQNVS
+819 KVGQLYSWDNAQNAS
-834 FPGSVSAWKFISN
+834 FPGSVSAIKFISD

-861 KNLKTKQLV
+861 KDLKTKQLV
-870 VNGTI
+870 VNGIITK
-875 NNFYS
+875 FYS
-880 SDSVEVRL
+880 SDSADVRL

-924 GTISGSLS
+924 GTISGSLRV
-932 ISGHINPVNNG
+932 SGHINPVNNG
-943 VSNIGERGKKFKD
+943 VSNIGESGKKFKD

-1005 FGTTNETS
+1005 FGTTNETT
-1013 DYYETFM
+1013 DYIETFM
-1020 LHRQSDLSHS
+1020 LHRKSDKSNS

-1052 WVTNNISGLRT
+1052 WVTNNISGLST
-1063 SISSQGSVI
+1063 NISSQGSVI

-1194 VNVPWE
+1194 VNVPW
-1200 KGTGTIKQINAGLG
+1200 
-1214 MKPKLITESGTLDL
+1214 P
-1228 SLRSSTQMSLSSQN
+1228 
-1242 ASTVSGKVY
+1242 
-1251 AVQLDKDGYLGVSVP
+1251 
-1266 WTDTNTNYYPTT
+1266 DTNTNYYPTT

-1299 AVSFGAIPAA
+1299 AVSFGAIPIA
-1309 SKSNS
+1309 SPSNS
-1314 GVITTEDQEISG
+1314 GIVTTEEQEIG
-1326 IKYFNNGVF
+1326 GQKYFKDGVY
-1335 VGSKDEVSI
+1335 VGSHDGATV
-1344 GIIDAQEFGYNGLG
+1344 GIMNAYDFGYNGLA

-1368 PDNNIVY
+1368 PNNNIVY
-1375 FGYDEDIYIQD
+1375 FGYDENIYIQD

-1464 LSLDT
+1464 LSLNT
-1469 SDWNSVLPV
+1469 SDWNRALFV
-1478 NSKETIET
+1478 NSTETIET

>member
-1 MANKNKFIYCKTK
+1 MAYKAKFLHFKTK
-14 AAFNSYLEEHE
+14 QSYNAERNKTNEGT
-25 DELYNCTTFIQD
+25 DERKIFDAYISFVDEGPTIYTWGKEYKCELSLTEVESLID
-37 SKEIYT
+37 SKGFI
-43 HGNFYKASNRW
+43 
-54 AISSLTGNSDYATLA
+54 
-69 YNSGK
+69 
-74 VGDIFDMSSG
+74 
-84 TTVHGILG
+84 
-92 TINDKKWYIFY
+92 TIED
-103 KDSIR
+103 
-108 EYIYSTDTK
+108 
-117 KFTAGSTIDLANDSE
+117 
-132 IPDPATVAPKMDGTA
+132 IPDVPEAGTLTPKVADTAVVGT
-147 AAGSSNK
+147 STK

-162 PSDNT
+162 PAQTTITGNAGTAT
-167 KQDILVS
+167 KLQTA
-174 GESIRTINNLSLLG
+174 RTITLS
-188 DGNINVGDVPSITVE
+188 GDVTGSTNFDGSNDVTV
-203 HEQIPN
+203 
-209 ETDFNRVA
+209 
-217 EAATN
+217 
-222 DRAVLIR
+222 
-229 IKTAETTLTSNYWQ
+229 TTT
-243 YFSSESQRGFVA
+243 
-255 YATYLS
+255 
-261 GTNNITLMAYIIENQ
+261 
-276 PVMVETYDE
+276 
-285 EFQGELVSGTNI
+285 
-297 KTINGESILG
+297 
-307 SGNIDTPDS
+307 
-316 KVTSAANHY
+316 
-325 TPVGGSATSGT
+325 
-336 IINSITKDE
+336 
-345 KGHIVDIGVANGI
+345 VANDSHSHTNATITSI
-358 DAGKITSGVIDI
+358 DASKITSGVIDI

-427 SIYTAGAASSVPWSG
+427 KVYTAGSATSVPWSG

-569 NYGHRVLCSDGSS
+569 NHGHRVLCSDGSS
-582 KFLYGPSTPGT
+582 KLLYGPTTPGT
-593 AGQVLISNGSS
+593 AGQVLVSNGTSA
-604 TPEWGKV
+604 PEWGKV
-611 PITSIGGPTVDTAT
+611 PITSVGGPTVDTAT

-661 GESWTED
+661 GELWTED
-668 PQGSSRLINLFT
+668 PRGSSRLINLFT

-710 RFCTIDW
+710 RYCTIDW

-740 ESWDIISQDAV
+740 ESWDIVSKDAS

-765 SIYYNN
+765 SIYYND
-771 SPSTAS
+771 SPNTAS
-777 QYSKLRFTFSTR
+777 QYSKLRFTFSTK
-789 SVSENYSGQLTV
+789 SVNENYSGQLTV

-807 GTYGWRMPNNTA
+807 GTYGWRMPNKMS
-819 KVGQIYSWDNAQNVS
+819 KVGQLYSWDNAQNAS

-861 KNLKTKQLV
+861 KDLKTKQLV

-901 VSNGS
+901 VSNGN
-906 NAPKWASL
+906 NAPNWASL

-924 GTISGSLS
+924 GTISGSLRV
-932 ISGHINPVNNG
+932 SGHINPVNNG
-943 VSNIGERGKKFKD
+943 VSNIGESGKKFKD

-1005 FGTTNETS
+1005 FGTTNETT
-1013 DYYETFM
+1013 DYIETFM
-1020 LHRQSDLSHS
+1020 LHRKSDQSNS

-1052 WVTNNISGLRT
+1052 WVTNNISGLST

-1194 VNVPWE
+1194 VNVPW
-1200 KGTGTIKQINAGLG
+1200 
-1214 MKPKLITESGTLDL
+1214 
-1228 SLRSSTQMSLSSQN
+1228 
-1242 ASTVSGKVY
+1242 
-1251 AVQLDKDGYLGVSVP
+1251 
-1266 WTDTNTNYYPTT
+1266 TDTNTNYYPTT

-1299 AVSFGAIPAA
+1299 AVSFGAIPIA
-1309 SKSNS
+1309 SPSNS
-1314 GVITTEDQEISG
+1314 GIVTTEEQEIG
-1326 IKYFNNGVF
+1326 GQKYFKDGVY
-1335 VGSKDEVSI
+1335 VGSHDDATV
-1344 GIIDAQEFGYNGLG
+1344 GIMNAYDFGYNGLA

-1375 FGYDEDIYIQD
+1375 FGYDENIYIQD

>member
-1 MANKNKFIYCKTK
+1 
-14 AAFNSYLEEHE
+14 
-25 DELYNCTTFIQD
+25 
-37 SKEIYT
+37 
-43 HGNFYKASNRW
+43 
-54 AISSLTGNSDYATLA
+54 
-69 YNSGK
+69 
-74 VGDIFDMSSG
+74 
-84 TTVHGILG
+84 
-92 TINDKKWYIFY
+92 
-103 KDSIR
+103 
-108 EYIYSTDTK
+108 
-117 KFTAGSTIDLANDSE
+117 
-132 IPDPATVAPKMDGTA
+132 
-147 AAGSSNK
+147 
-154 YAREDHVH
+154 
-162 PSDNT
+162 
-167 KQDILVS
+167 
-174 GESIRTINNLSLLG
+174 
-188 DGNINVGDVPSITVE
+188 
-203 HEQIPN
+203 
-209 ETDFNRVA
+209 
-217 EAATN
+217 
-222 DRAVLIR
+222 
-229 IKTAETTLTSNYWQ
+229 
-243 YFSSESQRGFVA
+243 
-255 YATYLS
+255 
-261 GTNNITLMAYIIENQ
+261 
-276 PVMVETYDE
+276 
-285 EFQGELVSGTNI
+285 
-297 KTINGESILG
+297 
-307 SGNIDTPDS
+307 
-316 KVTSAANHY
+316 
-325 TPVGGSATSGT
+325 
-336 IINSITKDE
+336 
-345 KGHIVDIGVANGI
+345 
-358 DAGKITSGVIDI
+358 
-370 ERLPKGALE
+370 
-379 RLVIVA
+379 
-385 NQSER
+385 
-390 YALTADDVQEGD
+390 
-402 TVKQE
+402 
-407 DTGVMY
+407 
-413 FVVDIDN
+413 
-420 LANENGY
+420 
-427 SIYTAGAASSVPWSG
+427 
-442 VTGKPDLVN
+442 
-451 SVKLVLPSSI
+451 
-461 FTNSG
+461 
-466 SILTGNV
+466 
-473 ELGSSLSPQTA
+473 
-484 NTVWAAPSGTSG
+484 
-496 VPTFRKLTFLDMNI
+496 
-510 VASDEFNYIPQT
+510 
-522 FKGGR
+522 
-527 LVINH
+527 
-532 KNSTGE
+532 
-538 QNTNNTITEY
+538 
-548 QFKDGASNL
+548 
-557 TYITAKGFKTSE
+557 
-569 NYGHRVLCSDGSS
+569 
-582 KFLYGPSTPGT
+582 
-593 AGQVLISNGSS
+593 
-604 TPEWGKV
+604 
-611 PITSIGGPTVDTAT
+611 
-625 SNTVPY
+625 
-631 GITSYIGEYRS
+631 
-642 DKLAFIK
+642 
-649 STDLYG
+649 
-655 EISKNN
+655 
-661 GESWTED
+661 
-668 PQGSSRLINLFT
+668 
-680 SQDNKYGLQLID
+680 
-692 TEDVS
+692 
-697 TTTQYRLTINNSD
+697 
-710 RFCTIDW
+710 
-717 IYIYVSTNGS
+717 
-727 DYNCFIEAYNPSS
+727 
-740 ESWDIISQDAV
+740 
-751 LQGWSGPNFRALTS
+751 
-765 SIYYNN
+765 
-771 SPSTAS
+771 
-777 QYSKLRFTFSTR
+777 
-789 SVSENYSGQLTV
+789 
-801 YRISGY
+801 
-807 GTYGWRMPNNTA
+807 MPNKMS
-819 KVGQIYSWDNAQNVS
+819 KVGQLYSWDNAQNAS

-861 KNLKTKQLV
+861 KDLKTKQLV

-880 SDSVEVRL
+880 SDSVGVRL

-901 VSNGS
+901 VSNGN
-906 NAPKWASL
+906 NAPNWASL

-924 GTISGSLS
+924 GTISGSLRV
-932 ISGHINPVNNG
+932 SGHINPVNNG
-943 VSNIGERGKKFKD
+943 VSNIGESGKKFKD

-1005 FGTTNETS
+1005 FGTTNETT
-1013 DYYETFM
+1013 DYIETFM
-1020 LHRQSDLSHS
+1020 LHRKSDQSNS

-1052 WVTNNISGLRT
+1052 WVTNNISGLST

-1200 KGTGTIKQINAGLG
+1200 KGTGTITQINAGLG
-1214 MKPKLITESGTLDL
+1214 MKPKLITGSGTLDL

-1299 AVSFGAIPAA
+1299 AVSFGAIPIA
-1309 SKSNS
+1309 SPSNS
-1314 GVITTEDQEISG
+1314 GIVTTEEQEIG
-1326 IKYFNNGVF
+1326 GQKYFKDGVS
-1335 VGSKDEVSI
+1335 VGSHDDATV
-1344 GIIDAQEFGYNGLG
+1344 GIMNAYDFGYNGLA

-1375 FGYDEDIYIQD
+1375 FGYDENIYIQD

-1433 MQAYGSDSSISVK
+1433 MQAYGSNSSISVK

-1469 SDWNSVLPV
+1469 SDWNSVLSV

>member
-14 AAFNSYLEEHE
+14 ANFNSYLQEHKE
-25 DELYNCTTFIQD
+25 ELYNCTTFIQD

-54 AISSLTGNSDYATLA
+54 AISSLTGSSDYATLA
-69 YNSGK
+69 YNNGK

-92 TINDKKWYIFY
+92 TINDKIWYIFY

-117 KFTAGSTIDLANDSE
+117 KFTAGAIINLANDSE

-147 AAGSSNK
+147 AVGSSTK

-167 KQDILVS
+167 KQDTLIS

-188 DGNINVGDVPSITVE
+188 EGNINVGDVPSITVE
-203 HEQIPN
+203 NNKTPN
-209 ETDFNRVA
+209 ETDFNRVV
-217 EAATN
+217 EAAAN
-222 DRAVLIR
+222 DRAVLIL
-229 IKTAETTLTSNYWQ
+229 IKTAEMTLTSSYWQ
-243 YFSSESQRGFVA
+243 YTSSESQRGFVA

-261 GTNNITLMAYIIENQ
+261 GANNITIIAYIIENQ
-276 PVMVETYDE
+276 PVVVVTDNE
-285 EFQGELVSGTNI
+285 ELQEELVSGTNI

-385 NQSER
+385 NKAAR
-390 YALTADDVQEGD
+390 LALTTEQVQEGD
-402 TVKQE
+402 TVKE
-407 DTGVMY
+407 KDTGHIY
-413 FVVDIDN
+413 FVIDSSKLN
-420 LANENGY
+420 SEDGY

-466 SILTGNV
+466 STLTGNA
-473 ELGSSLSPQTA
+473 ELGSSLSTQNA

-496 VPTFRKLTFLDMNI
+496 VPKFRKLTFLDMNVI
-510 VASDEFNYIPQT
+510 TTNEFNFVPQT
-522 FKGGR
+522 FRGGALFVNYR
-527 LVINH
+527 S
-532 KNSTGE
+532 NSG
-538 QNTNNTITEY
+538 QNVNNIITDY
-548 QFKDGASNL
+548 IFKDGA
-557 TYITAKGFKTSE
+557 TGDAYVMAKGFKTSE
-569 NYGHRVLCSDGSS
+569 DQEHRVLCSNGSS
-582 KFLYGPSTPGT
+582 KLLYGPSTPGT
-593 AGQVLISNGSS
+593 AGQVLISNGGSA
-604 TPEWGKV
+604 PEWGKV
-611 PITSIGGPTVDTAT
+611 PITSVGGPTVNTTT
-625 SNTVPY
+625 SNNVPY

-668 PQGSSRLINLFT
+668 PQGSSRLISLFT

-697 TTTQYRLTINNSD
+697 ITTQYRLTINNSD
-710 RFCTIDW
+710 RYCTIDW
-717 IYIYVSTNGS
+717 IYIYISTNGS

-740 ESWDIISQDAV
+740 ESWDIISQDAS
-751 LQGWSGPNFRALTS
+751 LSGWSGPNFRALTS

-777 QYSKLRFTFSTR
+777 QYSKLRFTFSTK
-789 SVSENYSGQLTV
+789 SVSENYGGQLTV

-861 KNLKTKQLV
+861 KDLKTKQLV

-880 SDSVEVRL
+880 SDSAEVRL

-906 NAPKWASL
+906 NTPKWASL

-943 VSNIGERGKKFKD
+943 VSNIGESGKKFKD
-956 IYATTLHGNFNESTT
+956 IYATTLHGNFSESTT

-993 LVLKNKGVYVSS
+993 LVLKNKGIYVSS
-1005 FGTTNETS
+1005 FGTTNETAG
-1013 DYYETFM
+1013 YIETFM
-1020 LHRQSDLSHS
+1020 LHRKSDQSNS

-1052 WVTNNISGLRT
+1052 WVTNNISGLST
-1063 SISSQGSVI
+1063 NISSQGSVI
-1072 TSLGQYLITGADANA
+1072 ASLGQYLITGADANA
-1087 TTTASTVK
+1087 TTTTSTVK
-1095 IKLRQIGRST
+1095 IKLKQIGRST
-1105 ASSSSAFGAA
+1105 ATSASAFGSP

-1160 IPTASSSS
+1160 IPEATSSS
-1168 YGGIKIGYSAT
+1168 YGGIKVGYSAT

-1185 QLDSNGKAY
+1185 QLDGNGKAY

-1200 KGTGTIKQINAGLG
+1200 KGTGTITQINAGLG
-1214 MKPKLITESGTLDL
+1214 MQPKLITGSGTLDL

-1299 AVSFGAIPAA
+1299 AVSFGSIPVA
-1309 SKSNS
+1309 SSSNS
-1314 GVITTEDQEISG
+1314 GVITTEAQEISG
-1326 IKYFNNGVF
+1326 EKYFNNGVF
-1335 VGSKDEVSI
+1335 VGLSGSVSR
-1344 GIIDAQEFGYNGLG
+1344 GIIDRQDFGYDGLA
-1358 IVSDTNVYIA
+1358 IVSDSNVYIA

-1375 FGYDEDIYIQD
+1375 FGYDEDTYIQD
-1386 GEFSGNA
+1386 GVFSG
-1393 ATASQV
+1393 TASKANMV
-1399 KNALTINVGTSSIK
+1399 TGALTIHSGSTNIT
-1413 YNGSKTEQI
+1413 YNGSKTEEI
-1422 TIPRDRQTNLT
+1422 TIPRNRQTNLT
-1433 MQAYGSDSSISVK
+1433 KQAYGSDSSISVK

-1457 LWATSIT
+1457 LWATSIN
-1464 LSLDT
+1464 LSLNIADWSSIESINDT
-1469 SDWNSVLPV
+1469 
-1478 NSKETIET
+1478 EIIET
-1486 AVVVVES
+1486 SMVVVES
-1493 TYPVTF
+1493 TSPVTF
-1499 SSNSMLKVQKDIPL
+1499 SSNSILKVQKDIPL
-1513 NGDAGTYRVYVF
+1513 TGDAGTYRVYVF
-1525 SRITPTLVA
+1525 SKITPTLVA

>member
-1 MANKNKFIYCKTK
+1 MAYKAKFLHFKTK
-14 AAFNSYLEEHE
+14 QSYNAERNKTNEGTEERKIFDAYISFV
-25 DELYNCTTFIQD
+25 DEGPTIYTWGKEYKCELSLTEVESLID
-37 SKEIYT
+37 SKGFI
-43 HGNFYKASNRW
+43 
-54 AISSLTGNSDYATLA
+54 
-69 YNSGK
+69 
-74 VGDIFDMSSG
+74 
-84 TTVHGILG
+84 
-92 TINDKKWYIFY
+92 TIED
-103 KDSIR
+103 
-108 EYIYSTDTK
+108 
-117 KFTAGSTIDLANDSE
+117 
-132 IPDPATVAPKMDGTA
+132 IPDVPEAGTLTPKVADTAVVGT
-147 AAGSSNK
+147 STK

-162 PSDNT
+162 PAQTTITGNAGTAT
-167 KQDILVS
+167 KLQTA
-174 GESIRTINNLSLLG
+174 RTITLS
-188 DGNINVGDVPSITVE
+188 GDVTGSTNFDGSNDVTV
-203 HEQIPN
+203 
-209 ETDFNRVA
+209 
-217 EAATN
+217 
-222 DRAVLIR
+222 
-229 IKTAETTLTSNYWQ
+229 TTT
-243 YFSSESQRGFVA
+243 
-255 YATYLS
+255 
-261 GTNNITLMAYIIENQ
+261 
-276 PVMVETYDE
+276 
-285 EFQGELVSGTNI
+285 
-297 KTINGESILG
+297 
-307 SGNIDTPDS
+307 
-316 KVTSAANHY
+316 
-325 TPVGGSATSGT
+325 
-336 IINSITKDE
+336 
-345 KGHIVDIGVANGI
+345 VANDSHSHTNATITSI
-358 DAGKITSGVIDI
+358 DASKITSGVIDI

-427 SIYTAGAASSVPWSG
+427 KVYTAGSATSVPWSG

-466 SILTGNV
+466 STLTGNI
-473 ELGSSLSPQTA
+473 ELGSSLSTQTA

-496 VPTFRKLTFLDMNI
+496 VPTFRKLTFQDMNVI
-510 VASDEFNYIPQT
+510 TTNEFNFIPQT
-522 FKGGR
+522 FGGEA
-527 LVINH
+527 LFINYRS
-532 KNSTGE
+532 NISG
-538 QNTNNTITEY
+538 QNVNNIITDY
-548 QFKDGASNL
+548 IFKDGA
-557 TYITAKGFKTSE
+557 TGDAYVMAKGFKTSE
-569 NYGHRVLCSDGSS
+569 DQEHRVLCSNGSS
-582 KFLYGPSTPGT
+582 KFLYGPTTPGT
-593 AGQVLISNGSS
+593 AGQVL
-604 TPEWGKV
+604 
-611 PITSIGGPTVDTAT
+611 
-625 SNTVPY
+625 
-631 GITSYIGEYRS
+631 
-642 DKLAFIK
+642 
-649 STDLYG
+649 
-655 EISKNN
+655 
-661 GESWTED
+661 
-668 PQGSSRLINLFT
+668 
-680 SQDNKYGLQLID
+680 
-692 TEDVS
+692 
-697 TTTQYRLTINNSD
+697 
-710 RFCTIDW
+710 
-717 IYIYVSTNGS
+717 
-727 DYNCFIEAYNPSS
+727 
-740 ESWDIISQDAV
+740 
-751 LQGWSGPNFRALTS
+751 
-765 SIYYNN
+765 
-771 SPSTAS
+771 
-777 QYSKLRFTFSTR
+777 
-789 SVSENYSGQLTV
+789 
-801 YRISGY
+801 
-807 GTYGWRMPNNTA
+807 
-819 KVGQIYSWDNAQNVS
+819 
-834 FPGSVSAWKFISN
+834 
-847 GGTSTNVTMGDGSL
+847 
-861 KNLKTKQLV
+861 
-870 VNGTI
+870 
-875 NNFYS
+875 
-880 SDSVEVRL
+880 
-888 YAPTSGGTSGQIL
+888 
-901 VSNGS
+901 VSNGTS
-906 NAPKWASL
+906 APKWASL

-932 ISGHINPVNNG
+932 ISGYINPVNNG
-943 VSNIGERGKKFKD
+943 VSNIGESGKKFKD

-979 IYIDNTNNSTDGVY
+979 IYIDNTNNSNDGVY

-1005 FGTTNETS
+1005 FGTTNETT

-1020 LHRQSDLSHS
+1020 LHRKSNQSNS

-1044 GKIIATQE
+1044 GEIIATQK
-1052 WVTNNISGLRT
+1052 WVTNNISGLST

-1194 VNVPWE
+1194 VNVPW
-1200 KGTGTIKQINAGLG
+1200 
-1214 MKPKLITESGTLDL
+1214 
-1228 SLRSSTQMSLSSQN
+1228 
-1242 ASTVSGKVY
+1242 
-1251 AVQLDKDGYLGVSVP
+1251 
-1266 WTDTNTNYYPTT
+1266 TDTNTNYYPTT

-1299 AVSFGAIPAA
+1299 AVSFGAIPIA
-1309 SKSNS
+1309 SPSNS
-1314 GVITTEDQEISG
+1314 GIVTTEEQEIG
-1326 IKYFNNGVF
+1326 GQKYFKDGVY
-1335 VGSKDEVSI
+1335 VGSHDDAPV
-1344 GIIDAQEFGYNGLG
+1344 GIMNAYGFGYNGLA

-1375 FGYDEDIYIQD
+1375 FGYDENIYIQD

-1469 SDWNSVLPV
+1469 SDWNSVLSV

-1525 SRITPTLVA
+1525 SSITPTLVA

>member
-1 MANKNKFIYCKTK
+1 MAIRNKFIHFKTR
-14 AAFNSYLEEHE
+14 AAFDSYLETHA
-25 DELYNCTTFIQD
+25 DDLYNYTTFIKET
-37 SKEIYT
+37 KEIYT
-43 HGNFYKASNRW
+43 HGQFYKSSNKW
-54 AISSLTGNSDYATLA
+54 AISSLTSNSDYATLA
-69 YNSGK
+69 YNNGK

-117 KFTAGSTIDLANDSE
+117 KFTAGATINLANDSE

-147 AAGSSNK
+147 AVGLSNK

-203 HEQIPN
+203 NEQIPN

-217 EAATN
+217 EAAAN

-229 IKTAETTLTSNYWQ
+229 IKTAETTLTSNYWH
-243 YFSSESQRGFVA
+243 YSSSESQRGFVA

-276 PVMVETYDE
+276 PVMVETYSE

-345 KGHIVDIGVANGI
+345 KGHIIDIGVANGI

-385 NQSER
+385 NKAAR
-390 YALTADDVQEGD
+390 LALTTEQVQEGD
-402 TVKQE
+402 TVKE
-407 DTGVMY
+407 KDTGHMY
-413 FVVDIDN
+413 FVIDSSKLN
-420 LANENGY
+420 SEDGY
-427 SIYTAGAASSVPWSG
+427 SIYTAGSATSVPWSG

-466 SILTGNV
+466 STLTGNV
-473 ELGSSLSPQTA
+473 ELGSSLSTQTA

-496 VPTFRKLTFLDMNI
+496 VPTFRKLTFQDMNVI
-510 VASDEFNYIPQT
+510 ITNEFNFVPQT
-522 FKGGR
+522 FRGEA
-527 LVINH
+527 LFINYRS
-532 KNSTGE
+532 NISG
-538 QNTNNTITEY
+538 QNVNNIITDY
-548 QFKDGASNL
+548 IFKDGA
-557 TYITAKGFKTSE
+557 TGDAYVMAKGFKTSE
-569 NYGHRVLCSDGSS
+569 DQEHRVLCSNGSS
-582 KFLYGPSTPGT
+582 KFLYGPTTPGT
-593 AGQVLISNGSS
+593 AGQVL
-604 TPEWGKV
+604 
-611 PITSIGGPTVDTAT
+611 
-625 SNTVPY
+625 
-631 GITSYIGEYRS
+631 
-642 DKLAFIK
+642 
-649 STDLYG
+649 
-655 EISKNN
+655 
-661 GESWTED
+661 
-668 PQGSSRLINLFT
+668 
-680 SQDNKYGLQLID
+680 
-692 TEDVS
+692 
-697 TTTQYRLTINNSD
+697 
-710 RFCTIDW
+710 
-717 IYIYVSTNGS
+717 
-727 DYNCFIEAYNPSS
+727 
-740 ESWDIISQDAV
+740 
-751 LQGWSGPNFRALTS
+751 
-765 SIYYNN
+765 
-771 SPSTAS
+771 
-777 QYSKLRFTFSTR
+777 
-789 SVSENYSGQLTV
+789 
-801 YRISGY
+801 
-807 GTYGWRMPNNTA
+807 
-819 KVGQIYSWDNAQNVS
+819 
-834 FPGSVSAWKFISN
+834 
-847 GGTSTNVTMGDGSL
+847 
-861 KNLKTKQLV
+861 
-870 VNGTI
+870 
-875 NNFYS
+875 
-880 SDSVEVRL
+880 
-888 YAPTSGGTSGQIL
+888 
-901 VSNGS
+901 VSNGTS
-906 NAPKWASL
+906 APKWASL

-932 ISGHINPVNNG
+932 ISAHINPVNNG
-943 VSNIGERGKKFKD
+943 VSNIGESGKKFKD

-979 IYIDNTNNSTDGVY
+979 IYIDNTNNSNDGVY

-1005 FGTTNETS
+1005 FGTTNETT

-1020 LHRQSDLSHS
+1020 LHRKSNQSNS

-1052 WVTNNISGLRT
+1052 WVTNNISGLST

-1072 TSLGQYLITGADANA
+1072 TTLGQYLITGADANA

-1194 VNVPWE
+1194 VNVPW
-1200 KGTGTIKQINAGLG
+1200 
-1214 MKPKLITESGTLDL
+1214 
-1228 SLRSSTQMSLSSQN
+1228 
-1242 ASTVSGKVY
+1242 
-1251 AVQLDKDGYLGVSVP
+1251 
-1266 WTDTNTNYYPTT
+1266 TDTNTNYYPTT

-1299 AVSFGAIPAA
+1299 AVSFGAIPIA
-1309 SKSNS
+1309 SPSNS
-1314 GVITTEDQEISG
+1314 GIVTTEEQEIG
-1326 IKYFNNGVF
+1326 GQKYFKDGVY
-1335 VGSKDEVSI
+1335 VGSHDDATV
-1344 GIIDAQEFGYNGLG
+1344 GIMNAYDFGYNGLA

-1375 FGYDEDIYIQD
+1375 FGYDENIYIQD

-1469 SDWNSVLPV
+1469 SDWNSVLSV

>member
-1 MANKNKFIYCKTK
+1 MAYKAKFLHFKTK
-14 AAFNSYLEEHE
+14 QSYNAERNKTNEGT
-25 DELYNCTTFIQD
+25 DERKIFDAYISFVDEGPTIYTWGKEYKCELSLTEVESLID
-37 SKEIYT
+37 SKGFI
-43 HGNFYKASNRW
+43 
-54 AISSLTGNSDYATLA
+54 
-69 YNSGK
+69 
-74 VGDIFDMSSG
+74 
-84 TTVHGILG
+84 
-92 TINDKKWYIFY
+92 TIED
-103 KDSIR
+103 
-108 EYIYSTDTK
+108 
-117 KFTAGSTIDLANDSE
+117 
-132 IPDPATVAPKMDGTA
+132 IPDVPEAGTLTPKVADTAVVGT
-147 AAGSSNK
+147 STK

-162 PSDNT
+162 PAQTTITGNAGTAT
-167 KQDILVS
+167 KLQTA
-174 GESIRTINNLSLLG
+174 RTITLS
-188 DGNINVGDVPSITVE
+188 GDVTGSTNFDGSNDVTV
-203 HEQIPN
+203 
-209 ETDFNRVA
+209 
-217 EAATN
+217 
-222 DRAVLIR
+222 
-229 IKTAETTLTSNYWQ
+229 TTT
-243 YFSSESQRGFVA
+243 
-255 YATYLS
+255 
-261 GTNNITLMAYIIENQ
+261 
-276 PVMVETYDE
+276 
-285 EFQGELVSGTNI
+285 
-297 KTINGESILG
+297 
-307 SGNIDTPDS
+307 
-316 KVTSAANHY
+316 
-325 TPVGGSATSGT
+325 
-336 IINSITKDE
+336 
-345 KGHIVDIGVANGI
+345 VANDSHSHTNATITSI
-358 DAGKITSGVIDI
+358 DASKITSGVIDI

-427 SIYTAGAASSVPWSG
+427 KVYTAGSATSVPWSG

-466 SILTGNV
+466 STLTGNI
-473 ELGSSLSPQTA
+473 ELGSSLSTQTA

-496 VPTFRKLTFLDMNI
+496 VPTFRKLTFQDMNVI
-510 VASDEFNYIPQT
+510 ITNEFNFIPQT
-522 FKGGR
+522 FGGEA
-527 LVINH
+527 LFINYRS
-532 KNSTGE
+532 NISG
-538 QNTNNTITEY
+538 QNVNNIITDY
-548 QFKDGASNL
+548 IFKDGA
-557 TYITAKGFKTSE
+557 TGDAYVMAKGFKTSE
-569 NYGHRVLCSDGSS
+569 DQEHRVLCSNGSS
-582 KFLYGPSTPGT
+582 KFLYGPTTPGT
-593 AGQVLISNGSS
+593 AGQVL
-604 TPEWGKV
+604 
-611 PITSIGGPTVDTAT
+611 
-625 SNTVPY
+625 
-631 GITSYIGEYRS
+631 
-642 DKLAFIK
+642 
-649 STDLYG
+649 
-655 EISKNN
+655 
-661 GESWTED
+661 
-668 PQGSSRLINLFT
+668 
-680 SQDNKYGLQLID
+680 
-692 TEDVS
+692 
-697 TTTQYRLTINNSD
+697 
-710 RFCTIDW
+710 
-717 IYIYVSTNGS
+717 
-727 DYNCFIEAYNPSS
+727 
-740 ESWDIISQDAV
+740 
-751 LQGWSGPNFRALTS
+751 
-765 SIYYNN
+765 
-771 SPSTAS
+771 
-777 QYSKLRFTFSTR
+777 
-789 SVSENYSGQLTV
+789 
-801 YRISGY
+801 
-807 GTYGWRMPNNTA
+807 
-819 KVGQIYSWDNAQNVS
+819 
-834 FPGSVSAWKFISN
+834 
-847 GGTSTNVTMGDGSL
+847 
-861 KNLKTKQLV
+861 
-870 VNGTI
+870 
-875 NNFYS
+875 
-880 SDSVEVRL
+880 
-888 YAPTSGGTSGQIL
+888 
-901 VSNGS
+901 VSNGTS
-906 NAPKWASL
+906 APKWASL

-932 ISGHINPVNNG
+932 ISGYINPVNNG
-943 VSNIGERGKKFKD
+943 VSNIGESGKKFKD

-979 IYIDNTNNSTDGVY
+979 IYIDNTNNSNDGVY

-1005 FGTTNETS
+1005 FGTTNETT

-1020 LHRQSDLSHS
+1020 LHRKSDQSNS

-1052 WVTNNISGLRT
+1052 WVTNNISGLST

-1194 VNVPWE
+1194 VNVPW
-1200 KGTGTIKQINAGLG
+1200 
-1214 MKPKLITESGTLDL
+1214 
-1228 SLRSSTQMSLSSQN
+1228 
-1242 ASTVSGKVY
+1242 
-1251 AVQLDKDGYLGVSVP
+1251 
-1266 WTDTNTNYYPTT
+1266 TDTNTNYYPTT

-1299 AVSFGAIPAA
+1299 AVSFGAIPIA
-1309 SKSNS
+1309 SPSNS
-1314 GVITTEDQEISG
+1314 GIVTTEEQEIG
-1326 IKYFNNGVF
+1326 GQKYFKDGVY
-1335 VGSKDEVSI
+1335 VGSHDAAPV
-1344 GIIDAQEFGYNGLG
+1344 GIMNAYDFGYNGLA

-1375 FGYDEDIYIQD
+1375 FGYDENIYIQD

-1464 LSLDT
+1464 LSLAT
-1469 SDWNSVLPV
+1469 SDWNRVPSV

>member
-54 AISSLTGNSDYATLA
+54 DISSLTGNSDYATLA

-117 KFTAGSTIDLANDSE
+117 KFTAGAIINLANDSE

-147 AAGSSNK
+147 AVGSSNK

-167 KQDILVS
+167 KQDTLIS

-188 DGNINVGDVPSITVE
+188 EGNINVGDVPSITVE
-203 HEQIPN
+203 NNKTPN
-209 ETDFNRVA
+209 ETDFNRVV
-217 EAATN
+217 EAAAN

-229 IKTAETTLTSNYWQ
+229 IKTAEMTLTSNYWQ
-243 YFSSESQRGFVA
+243 YTSSESQRGFVA

-261 GTNNITLMAYIIENQ
+261 GANNITIMAYIIENQ
-276 PVMVETYDE
+276 PVVVETDNE
-285 EFQGELVSGTNI
+285 ELQEELVSGTNI

-385 NQSER
+385 NKAAR
-390 YALTADDVQEGD
+390 LALTTEQVQEGD
-402 TVKQE
+402 TVKE
-407 DTGVMY
+407 KDTGHMY
-413 FVVDIDN
+413 FVIDSSKLN
-420 LANENGY
+420 SEDGY

-461 FTNSG
+461 FINSG
-466 SILTGNV
+466 STLTGNA
-473 ELGSSLSPQTA
+473 ELGSSLSTQNA

-496 VPTFRKLTFLDMNI
+496 VPTFRKLTFLDMTT
-510 VASDEFNYIPQT
+510 VTSDEFNYIPQT

-527 LVINH
+527 LVINY
-532 KNSTGE
+532 KNSAGG
-538 QNTNNTITEY
+538 QNTDNTITEY
-548 QFKDGASNL
+548 QFRDGASNL
-557 TYITAKGFKTSE
+557 TYIIAKGFKTSE
-569 NYGHRVLCSDGSS
+569 NHGHRVLCSNGSS
-582 KFLYGPSTPGT
+582 KLLYGPSTPGT
-593 AGQVLISNGSS
+593 AGQVLISNGGSA
-604 TPEWGKV
+604 PEWGKV
-611 PITSIGGPTVDTAT
+611 PITSVGGPTADTAT

-631 GITSYIGEYRS
+631 GITSYIGESRS

-680 SQDNKYGLQLID
+680 SQDNKYGLQLIG

-710 RFCTIDW
+710 RYCTIDW

-727 DYNCFIEAYNPSS
+727 GYNCFIEAYNPSS
-740 ESWDIISQDAV
+740 ESWDIISQDAS

-789 SVSENYSGQLTV
+789 SVSENYGGQLTV

-819 KVGQIYSWDNAQNVS
+819 KVGQIYSWDNAQNVY

-861 KNLKTKQLV
+861 KDLKTKQLV

-932 ISGHINPVNNG
+932 IN
-943 VSNIGERGKKFKD
+943 
-956 IYATTLHGNFNESTT
+956 
-971 FAAPHPNP
+971 
-979 IYIDNTNNSTDGVY
+979 
-993 LVLKNKGVYVSS
+993 
-1005 FGTTNETS
+1005 
-1013 DYYETFM
+1013 
-1020 LHRQSDLSHS
+1020 
-1030 YKLSIRDDGNAYIR
+1030 GNAYIR

-1052 WVTNNISGLRT
+1052 WVTNNISGLST

-1194 VNVPWE
+1194 VNVPW
-1200 KGTGTIKQINAGLG
+1200 
-1214 MKPKLITESGTLDL
+1214 
-1228 SLRSSTQMSLSSQN
+1228 
-1242 ASTVSGKVY
+1242 
-1251 AVQLDKDGYLGVSVP
+1251 
-1266 WTDTNTNYYPTT
+1266 TDTNTNYYPTT

-1299 AVSFGAIPAA
+1299 AVSFGAIPIA
-1309 SKSNS
+1309 SPSNS
-1314 GVITTEDQEISG
+1314 GIVTTEEQEIG
-1326 IKYFNNGVF
+1326 GQKYFKDGVY
-1335 VGSKDEVSI
+1335 VGSHDDATV
-1344 GIIDAQEFGYNGLG
+1344 GIMNAYDFGYNGLA

-1375 FGYDEDIYIQD
+1375 FGYDENIYIQD

-1433 MQAYGSDSSISVK
+1433 WQAYGSDSSISVK

-1457 LWATSIT
+1457 LWAISIN
-1464 LSLDT
+1464 LSLNATDWSSIESTNDT
-1469 SDWNSVLPV
+1469 
-1478 NSKETIET
+1478 ETIET
-1486 AVVVVES
+1486 SMVVVES
-1493 TYPVTF
+1493 ASPVTF

-1513 NGDAGTYRVYVF
+1513 KGDAGTYRVYVF

>member
-1 MANKNKFIYCKTK
+1 MAIRNKFIHFKTR
-14 AAFNSYLEEHE
+14 AAFDSYLETHAG
-25 DELYNCTTFIQD
+25 DLYNYTTFIKET
-37 SKEIYT
+37 KEIYT
-43 HGNFYKASNRW
+43 HGQFYKSSNRW
-54 AISSLTGNSDYATLA
+54 AISSLTGNSNYATLA
-69 YNSGK
+69 YNNGK
-74 VGDIFDMSSG
+74 IGDIFDMSSG

-108 EYIYSTDTK
+108 EFIYSTDTK
-117 KFTAGSTIDLANDSE
+117 KFTTGATINLANDSE

-147 AAGSSNK
+147 AVGSSNK

-167 KQDILVS
+167 KQDTLVS

-188 DGNINVGDVPSITVE
+188 E
-203 HEQIPN
+203 
-209 ETDFNRVA
+209 
-217 EAATN
+217 
-222 DRAVLIR
+222 
-229 IKTAETTLTSNYWQ
+229 
-243 YFSSESQRGFVA
+243 
-255 YATYLS
+255 
-261 GTNNITLMAYIIENQ
+261 
-276 PVMVETYDE
+276 
-285 EFQGELVSGTNI
+285 
-297 KTINGESILG
+297 
-307 SGNIDTPDS
+307 GNIDTPDS

-345 KGHIVDIGVANGI
+345 KGHIIDIGVANGI

-385 NQSER
+385 NKAAR
-390 YALTADDVQEGD
+390 LALTTEQVQEGD
-402 TVKQE
+402 TVKE
-407 DTGVMY
+407 KDTGHMY
-413 FVVDIDN
+413 FVIDSSKLN
-420 LANENGY
+420 SEDGY

-461 FTNSG
+461 FINSG
-466 SILTGNV
+466 STLTGNA
-473 ELGSSLSPQTA
+473 ELGSSLSTQNA

-496 VPTFRKLTFLDMNI
+496 VPTFRKLTFLDMNT
-510 VASDEFNYIPQT
+510 VTSDEFNYIPQT

-527 LVINH
+527 LVINY
-532 KNSTGE
+532 KNSAGG
-538 QNTNNTITEY
+538 QNTDNTITEY
-548 QFKDGASNL
+548 QFGDGASNL

-569 NYGHRVLCSDGSS
+569 NHGHRVLCSNGSS
-582 KFLYGPSTPGT
+582 KLLYGPSTPGT
-593 AGQVLISNGSS
+593 AEQVLISNGSS
-604 TPEWGKV
+604 TPKWGNV

-668 PQGSSRLINLFT
+668 PQGSSRLISLFT

-710 RFCTIDW
+710 RYCTIDW

-727 DYNCFIEAYNPSS
+727 GYNCFIEAYNPSS
-740 ESWDIISQDAV
+740 KSWDIISQDAV
-751 LQGWSGPNFRALTS
+751 LKGWSGPNFRALTS

-789 SVSENYSGQLTV
+789 SVSENYGGQLTV

-861 KNLKTKQLV
+861 KDLKTKQLV

-880 SDSVEVRL
+880 SDSVKVRL

-901 VSNGS
+901 VSNGN
-906 NAPKWASL
+906 NAPNWASL

-924 GTISGSLS
+924 GTISGSLRV
-932 ISGHINPVNNG
+932 SGHINPVNNG
-943 VSNIGERGKKFKD
+943 VSNIGESGKKFKD

-1005 FGTTNETS
+1005 FGTTNETN
-1013 DYYETFM
+1013 DYIETFM
-1020 LHRQSDLSHS
+1020 LHRKSNQSNS

-1052 WVTNNISGLRT
+1052 WVTNNISGLST
-1063 SISSQGSVI
+1063 NISSQGSVI
-1072 TSLGQYLITGADANA
+1072 ASLGQYLITGVDANA
-1087 TTTASTVK
+1087 TTTTSTVK
-1095 IKLRQIGRST
+1095 IKLKQIGRST
-1105 ASSSSAFGAA
+1105 ATSASAFGSP

-1137 TDKSNLNTAYGWGN
+1137 TDKSNLNTAYSWGN
-1151 HASAGYLKS
+1151 HASAGYLKG
-1160 IPTASSSS
+1160 IPEATSGS
-1168 YGGIKIGYSAT
+1168 YGGIKIGYQAANKS
-1179 GKNYAV
+1179 YAV

-1194 VNVPWE
+1194 VNVPW
-1200 KGTGTIKQINAGLG
+1200 
-1214 MKPKLITESGTLDL
+1214 
-1228 SLRSSTQMSLSSQN
+1228 
-1242 ASTVSGKVY
+1242 
-1251 AVQLDKDGYLGVSVP
+1251 
-1266 WTDTNTNYYPTT
+1266 DTNTNYYPTT

-1299 AVSFGAIPAA
+1299 DVSFGSIPIA
-1309 SKSNS
+1309 SLSNS
-1314 GVITTEDQEISG
+1314 GVITTEAQEISG
-1326 IKYFNNGVF
+1326 EKYFNNGVF
-1335 VGSKDEVSI
+1335 VGLSGSVSR
-1344 GIIDAQEFGYNGLG
+1344 GIIDGKDLGYDGLA
-1358 IVSDTNVYIA
+1358 IVSDSNVYIA

-1375 FGYDEDIYIQD
+1375 FGYNEDTYIQD
-1386 GEFSGNA
+1386 GVFSG
-1393 ATASQV
+1393 TASKANMV
-1399 KNALTINVGTSSIK
+1399 TGALTIHSGSTNIT
-1413 YNGSKTEQI
+1413 YNGSKTEEI
-1422 TIPRDRQTNLT
+1422 TIPRNRQTNLT
-1433 MQAYGSDSSISVK
+1433 RQAYRSDSSISVK

-1457 LWATSIT
+1457 LWATSIN
-1464 LSLDT
+1464 LSLNTADWSSIESTNDT
-1469 SDWNSVLPV
+1469 
-1478 NSKETIET
+1478 EIIET
-1486 AVVVVES
+1486 SMVVVES
-1493 TYPVTF
+1493 AYPVTF

-1513 NGDAGTYRVYVF
+1513 TGDAGTYRVYVF

>member
-1 MANKNKFIYCKTK
+1 MI
-14 AAFNSYLEEHE
+14 
-25 DELYNCTTFIQD
+25 
-37 SKEIYT
+37 
-43 HGNFYKASNRW
+43 R
-54 AISSLTGNSDYATLA
+54 
-69 YNSGK
+69 
-74 VGDIFDMSSG
+74 
-84 TTVHGILG
+84 
-92 TINDKKWYIFY
+92 ND
-103 KDSIR
+103 
-108 EYIYSTDTK
+108 IYSIKILLENIYNTDTK
-117 KFTAGSTIDLANDSE
+117 KFTAGATINLANDSE

-147 AAGSSNK
+147 AVGSSNK

-167 KQDILVS
+167 KQDTLVS

-188 DGNINVGDVPSITVE
+188 EGNINVGDVPSITVE

-217 EAATN
+217 EAAAN
-222 DRAVLIR
+222 NRAVLIR
-229 IKTAETTLTSNYWQ
+229 IKTTEMTLTSNYWQ
-243 YFSSESQRGFVA
+243 YTSSESQRIFIA

-261 GTNNITLMAYIIENQ
+261 ETNNITLTAYIIENQ
-276 PVMVETYDE
+276 PVMVETYDKE
-285 EFQGELVSGTNI
+285 LQEELVSGTNI
-297 KTINGESILG
+297 KTINGTAILG

-345 KGHIVDIGVANGI
+345 KGHIIDIGVANGI

-385 NQSER
+385 NKAAR
-390 YALTADDVQEGD
+390 LALTTEQVQEGD
-402 TVKQE
+402 TVKE
-407 DTGVMY
+407 KDTGYMY
-413 FVVDIDN
+413 FVIDSSKLN
-420 LANENGY
+420 SEDGY

-461 FTNSG
+461 FINSG
-466 SILTGNV
+466 SILTGNA
-473 ELGSSLSPQTA
+473 ELGSSLSIQNA

-496 VPTFRKLTFLDMNI
+496 VPTFRKLTFQDMN
-510 VASDEFNYIPQT
+510 VVTTNEFNFVPQT
-522 FKGGR
+522 FKGGG
-527 LVINH
+527 LFINYRS
-532 KNSTGE
+532 NSSE
-538 QNTNNTITEY
+538 QNVNNIITDY
-548 QFKDGASNL
+548 IFNDGATGNA
-557 TYITAKGFKTSE
+557 YVIAKGFKTLE
-569 NYGHRVLCSDGSS
+569 NHEHRVLCSNGSS

-668 PQGSSRLINLFT
+668 PHGSSRLISLFT

-692 TEDVS
+692 TEDIS

-710 RFCTIDW
+710 RYCTIDW

-727 DYNCFIEAYNPSS
+727 GYNCFIEAYNPSS

-751 LQGWSGPNFRALTS
+751 LRGWSGPNFRALTS

-771 SPSTAS
+771 SPSKAS

-807 GTYGWRMPNNTA
+807 GTYCWRMPNNIA
-819 KVGQIYSWDNAQNVS
+819 KVGQIYSWDNAQNAS
-834 FPGSVSAWKFISN
+834 FPGSVSAIKFISD

-861 KNLKTKQLV
+861 KDLKTKQLV

-901 VSNGS
+901 VSNGN
-906 NAPKWASL
+906 NAPNWASL

-924 GTISGSLS
+924 GTISGSLRV
-932 ISGHINPVNNG
+932 SGHINPVNNG
-943 VSNIGERGKKFKD
+943 VSNIGESGKKFKD

-1005 FGTTNETS
+1005 FGTTNETTS
-1013 DYYETFM
+1013 YYETFM
-1020 LHRQSDLSHS
+1020 LHRKSDQSNS
-1030 YKLSIRDDGNAYIR
+1030 YKLSIRDDGNAYIS

-1052 WVTNNISGLRT
+1052 WVTKNISGLST

-1095 IKLRQIGRST
+1095 IKLNQMRRST
-1105 ASSSSAFGAA
+1105 ATSTSAFGPP
-1115 SLESSGVTIP
+1115 SLESSGVTIH

-1137 TDKSNLNTAYGWGN
+1137 TDKSNLNTAYSWGN

-1160 IPTASSSS
+1160 IPGATSSS
-1168 YGGIKIGYSAT
+1168 YGGIKTGYSET

-1194 VNVPWE
+1194 VNVPW
-1200 KGTGTIKQINAGLG
+1200 
-1214 MKPKLITESGTLDL
+1214 
-1228 SLRSSTQMSLSSQN
+1228 
-1242 ASTVSGKVY
+1242 
-1251 AVQLDKDGYLGVSVP
+1251 
-1266 WTDTNTNYYPTT
+1266 DTNTNYYPTT

-1299 AVSFGAIPAA
+1299 DVSFGSIPIA
-1309 SKSNS
+1309 SLSNS
-1314 GVITTEDQEISG
+1314 GVITTEAQEISG
-1326 IKYFNNGVF
+1326 EKYFNNGVF
-1335 VGSKDEVSI
+1335 VGLRGSVSR
-1344 GIIDAQEFGYNGLG
+1344 GIIDGEDFGYDGLA
-1358 IVSDTNVYIA
+1358 IVSDSNVYIA

-1375 FGYDEDIYIQD
+1375 FGYDGDTYIQD
-1386 GEFSGNA
+1386 GVFSG
-1393 ATASQV
+1393 TASKANMV
-1399 KNALTINVGTSSIK
+1399 TGALTIHSGSTNIT
-1413 YNGSKTEQI
+1413 YNGSKTEEI
-1422 TIPRDRQTNLT
+1422 TIPRNRQTNLT
-1433 MQAYGSDSSISVK
+1433 RQAYGSNSSISVK

-1457 LWATSIT
+1457 LWATSIN
-1464 LSLDT
+1464 LSLNTADWSSIENTNDT
-1469 SDWNSVLPV
+1469 
-1478 NSKETIET
+1478 EIIET
-1486 AVVVVES
+1486 SMVVVES
-1493 TYPVTF
+1493 AYPVTF

-1513 NGDAGTYRVYVF
+1513 TGDAGTYRVYVF

>member
-14 AAFNSYLEEHE
+14 ANFNSYLQEHKE
-25 DELYNCTTFIQD
+25 ELYNCTIFIQD

-43 HGNFYKASNRW
+43 HGNFYKASNKW
-54 AISSLTGNSDYATLA
+54 AISSLTGSSDYATLA
-69 YNSGK
+69 YNNGK

-108 EYIYSTDTK
+108 EYIYNTDTK
-117 KFTAGSTIDLANDSE
+117 KFTAGATINLANDSE

-147 AAGSSNK
+147 AVGSSNK

-167 KQDILVS
+167 KQDTLVS

-188 DGNINVGDVPSITVE
+188 EGNINVGDVPSITVE
-203 HEQIPN
+203 NEQIPN

-217 EAATN
+217 EAAAN
-222 DRAVLIR
+222 NRAVLIR
-229 IKTAETTLTSNYWQ
+229 IKTTEMTLTSNYWQ
-243 YFSSESQRGFVA
+243 YASSESQRIFIA

-261 GTNNITLMAYIIENQ
+261 ETNNITLRAHIIENQ
-276 PVMVETYDE
+276 PVMVETYSKE
-285 EFQGELVSGTNI
+285 LQEELVSGTNI
-297 KTINGESILG
+297 KTINGTAILG

-325 TPVGGSATSGT
+325 TPVRGSATSGT

-345 KGHIVDIGVANGI
+345 KGHIIDIGVANGI

-385 NQSER
+385 NKAAR
-390 YALTADDVQEGD
+390 LALTTKQVQEGD
-402 TVKQE
+402 TVKE
-407 DTGVMY
+407 KDTGHMY
-413 FVVDIDN
+413 FVIDSSKLN
-420 LANENGY
+420 SEDGY
-427 SIYTAGAASSVPWSG
+427 SIYTAGAASSVSWSG

-461 FTNSG
+461 FINSG
-466 SILTGNV
+466 STLTGNA
-473 ELGSSLSPQTA
+473 ELGSSLSTQNA

-496 VPTFRKLTFLDMNI
+496 VPTFRKLTFLDMNT
-510 VASDEFNYIPQT
+510 VTSYEFNYIPQT

-527 LVINH
+527 LVINY
-532 KNSTGE
+532 KNSAGG
-538 QNTNNTITEY
+538 QNTDNTITEY
-548 QFKDGASNL
+548 QFRDGASNL

-569 NYGHRVLCSDGSS
+569 NHEHRVLCSNGSS
-582 KFLYGPSTPGT
+582 KLLYGPSTPGT

-604 TPEWGKV
+604 TPKWGKV

-625 SNTVPY
+625 SDTVPY
-631 GITSYIGEYRS
+631 GITSYIGECRS

-668 PQGSSRLINLFT
+668 PKGSSRLISLFT
-680 SQDNKYGLQLID
+680 SQDNKYGLKLID

-710 RFCTIDW
+710 RYCTIDW

-727 DYNCFIEAYNPSS
+727 SYNYFIEAYNPSS
-740 ESWDIISQDAV
+740 ESWDIISKDAV
-751 LQGWSGPNFRALTS
+751 LHVWSKPDFRALTS
-765 SIYYNN
+765 SICYNN

-789 SVSENYSGQLTV
+789 SVSENYGGQLKV

-807 GTYGWRMPNNTA
+807 GTYGWRMPNNIA
-819 KVGQIYSWDNAQNVS
+819 KVGQIYSWDNAQNAS
-834 FPGSVSAWKFISN
+834 FPGSVSAIKFISD

-861 KNLKTKQLV
+861 KDLKTKQLV
-870 VNGTI
+870 VNGTV

-880 SDSVEVRL
+880 SDSAEVRL

-901 VSNGS
+901 VSNGN

-924 GTISGSLS
+924 GTISGSLRV
-932 ISGHINPVNNG
+932 SGHINPVNNG
-943 VSNIGERGKKFKD
+943 VSNIGESGKKFKD

-971 FAAPHPNP
+971 FAAPHNNP
-979 IYIDNTNNSTDGVY
+979 IYIDNTTNKGDGVY

-1005 FGTTNETS
+1005 FGTTNETTS
-1013 DYYETFM
+1013 YYETFM
-1020 LHRQSDLSHS
+1020 LHRKSNQSNS
-1030 YKLSIRDDGNAYIR
+1030 YKLSIRDDGNAYIS

-1052 WVTNNISGLRT
+1052 WVTKNISGLST

-1095 IKLRQIGRST
+1095 IKLKQMERST
-1105 ASSSSAFGAA
+1105 ATSTSAFGPP
-1115 SLESSGVTIP
+1115 SLESSGVTIH

-1137 TDKSNLNTAYGWGN
+1137 TDKSNLNTAYSWGN

-1160 IPTASSSS
+1160 IPGATSSS
-1168 YGGIKIGYSAT
+1168 YGGIKTGYSET

-1194 VNVPWE
+1194 VNVPW
-1200 KGTGTIKQINAGLG
+1200 
-1214 MKPKLITESGTLDL
+1214 
-1228 SLRSSTQMSLSSQN
+1228 
-1242 ASTVSGKVY
+1242 
-1251 AVQLDKDGYLGVSVP
+1251 
-1266 WTDTNTNYYPTT
+1266 DTNTNYYPTT

-1299 AVSFGAIPAA
+1299 DVSFGSIPIA
-1309 SKSNS
+1309 SPSNS
-1314 GVITTEDQEISG
+1314 GVITTEAQEISG
-1326 IKYFNNGVF
+1326 EKYFNNGVF
-1335 VGSKDEVSI
+1335 VGLSGSVSR
-1344 GIIDAQEFGYNGLG
+1344 GIIDGKDLGYDGLA
-1358 IVSDTNVYIA
+1358 IVSDSNVYIA

-1375 FGYDEDIYIQD
+1375 FGYDGDTYIQD
-1386 GEFSGNA
+1386 GVFSG
-1393 ATASQV
+1393 TASKANMV
-1399 KNALTINVGTSSIK
+1399 TGALTIHSGSTNIT
-1413 YNGSKTEQI
+1413 YNGSKTEEI
-1422 TIPRDRQTNLT
+1422 TIPRNRQTNLT
-1433 MQAYGSDSSISVK
+1433 RQAYRSDSSISVK

-1457 LWATSIT
+1457 LWATSIN
-1464 LSLDT
+1464 LSLNTADWSSIESTNDT
-1469 SDWNSVLPV
+1469 EV
-1478 NSKETIET
+1478 IET
-1486 AVVVVES
+1486 SMVVVES
-1493 TYPVTF
+1493 ASPVTF

-1513 NGDAGTYRVYVF
+1513 TGDAGTYRVYVF

>member
-1 MANKNKFIYCKTK
+1 MAIRNKFIHFKTR
-14 AAFNSYLEEHE
+14 AAFDSYLETHA
-25 DELYNCTTFIQD
+25 DDLYNYTTFIKET
-37 SKEIYT
+37 KEIYT
-43 HGNFYKASNRW
+43 HGQFYKSSNKW
-54 AISSLTGNSDYATLA
+54 AISSLIDNSDYATLA
-69 YNSGK
+69 YNNGK

-84 TTVHGILG
+84 TSVHGILG

-108 EYIYSTDTK
+108 EYIYNTDTK
-117 KFTAGSTIDLANDSE
+117 KFTAGATINLANDSE

-147 AAGSSNK
+147 AVGSSNK

-167 KQDILVS
+167 KQDTLVS

-188 DGNINVGDVPSITVE
+188 EGNINVGDVPSITVE

-217 EAATN
+217 EAAAN
-222 DRAVLIR
+222 NRAVLIR
-229 IKTAETTLTSNYWQ
+229 IKTTEMTLTSNYWQ
-243 YFSSESQRGFVA
+243 YTSSESQRGFVA

-261 GTNNITLMAYIIENQ
+261 ETNNITLTAHIIENQ
-276 PVMVETYDE
+276 PVMVETYDKE
-285 EFQGELVSGTNI
+285 LQEELVSGTNI
-297 KTINGESILG
+297 KTINGTAILG

-345 KGHIVDIGVANGI
+345 KGHIIDIGVANGI

-385 NQSER
+385 NKAAR
-390 YALTADDVQEGD
+390 LALTTEQVQEGD
-402 TVKQE
+402 TVKE
-407 DTGVMY
+407 KDTGHMY
-413 FVVDIDN
+413 FVIDSSKLN
-420 LANENGY
+420 SEDGY

-461 FTNSG
+461 FINSG
-466 SILTGNV
+466 STLTGNA
-473 ELGSSLSPQTA
+473 ELGSSLSTQNA

-496 VPTFRKLTFLDMNI
+496 VPTFRKLTFLDMNT
-510 VASDEFNYIPQT
+510 VTSDEFNYIPQT

-527 LVINH
+527 LVINY
-532 KNSTGE
+532 KNSAGG
-538 QNTNNTITEY
+538 QNTDNTITEY
-548 QFKDGASNL
+548 QFGDGASNL

-569 NYGHRVLCSDGSS
+569 NHGHRVLCSNGSS
-582 KFLYGPSTPGT
+582 KLLYGPSTPGT

-668 PQGSSRLINLFT
+668 PQGSSRLISLFT

-710 RFCTIDW
+710 RYCTIDW

-727 DYNCFIEAYNPSS
+727 GYNCFIEAYNPSS
-740 ESWDIISQDAV
+740 ESWDIISKDAV

-789 SVSENYSGQLTV
+789 SVSENHGGQLTV

-861 KNLKTKQLV
+861 KDLKTKQLV

-901 VSNGS
+901 VSNGN
-906 NAPKWASL
+906 NAPNWASL

-924 GTISGSLS
+924 GTISGSLRV
-932 ISGHINPVNNG
+932 SGHINPVNNG

-1005 FGTTNETS
+1005 FGTTNETTN
-1013 DYYETFM
+1013 YIETFM
-1020 LHRQSDLSHS
+1020 LHRKSDQSNS

-1052 WVTNNISGLRT
+1052 WVTNNISGLST
-1063 SISSQGSVI
+1063 NISSQGSVI
-1072 TSLGQYLITGADANA
+1072 ASLGRFLITGADANA
-1087 TTTASTVK
+1087 TTTTSTVK
-1095 IKLRQIGRST
+1095 IKLKQIGRST
-1105 ASSSSAFGAA
+1105 ATSASAFGSP

-1137 TDKSNLNTAYGWGN
+1137 TDKSNLNTAYSWGN
-1151 HASAGYLKS
+1151 HASAGYLKG
-1160 IPTASSSS
+1160 IPEATSGS
-1168 YGGIKIGYSAT
+1168 YGGIKIGYQAADKS
-1179 GKNYAV
+1179 YAV

-1200 KGTGTIKQINAGLG
+1200 KGTGTITQINAGLG
-1214 MKPKLITESGTLDL
+1214 MKPKLITGSGTLDL

-1299 AVSFGAIPAA
+1299 AVSFGSIPIA
-1309 SKSNS
+1309 SLSNS
-1314 GVITTEDQEISG
+1314 GVITTEAQEISG
-1326 IKYFNNGVF
+1326 EKYFNNGVF
-1335 VGSKDEVSI
+1335 VGLSGSVSR
-1344 GIIDAQEFGYNGLG
+1344 GIIDGKAFGYDGLA
-1358 IVSDTNVYIA
+1358 IVSDSNVYIA

-1375 FGYDEDIYIQD
+1375 FGYDGDTYIQD
-1386 GEFSGNA
+1386 GVFSG
-1393 ATASQV
+1393 TASKANMV
-1399 KNALTINVGTSSIK
+1399 TGALTIHSGSTNIT
-1413 YNGSKTEQI
+1413 YNGSKTEEI
-1422 TIPRDRQTNLT
+1422 TIPRNRQTNLT
-1433 MQAYGSDSSISVK
+1433 RQAYGSDPSISVK
-1446 KGICYYHNTGS
+1446 KGKCYYHNTGS
-1457 LWATSIT
+1457 LWATSIN
-1464 LSLDT
+1464 LSLNTADWSSIESINDT
-1469 SDWNSVLPV
+1469 
-1478 NSKETIET
+1478 EIIET
-1486 AVVVVES
+1486 SMVVVES
-1493 TYPVTF
+1493 AYPVTF

-1513 NGDAGTYRVYVF
+1513 TGDAGTYRVYVF

>member
-1 MANKNKFIYCKTK
+1 MAIRNKFIHFKTR
-14 AAFNSYLEEHE
+14 AAFDSYLETHA
-25 DELYNCTTFIQD
+25 DDLYNYTTFIKET
-37 SKEIYT
+37 KEIYT
-43 HGNFYKASNRW
+43 HGQFYKSSNKW
-54 AISSLTGNSDYATLA
+54 AISSLTSNSDYATLA
-69 YNSGK
+69 YNNGK

-147 AAGSSNK
+147 AVGLSNK

-203 HEQIPN
+203 NEQIPN

-229 IKTAETTLTSNYWQ
+229 IKTAETTLTSNYWH
-243 YFSSESQRGFVA
+243 YSSSESQRGFIA

-276 PVMVETYDE
+276 PVMVETHDE

-385 NQSER
+385 NKAAR
-390 YALTADDVQEGD
+390 LALTTKQVQEGD
-402 TVKQE
+402 TVKE
-407 DTGVMY
+407 KDTGHMY
-413 FVVDIDN
+413 FVIDSSKLN
-420 LANENGY
+420 SEDGY

-569 NYGHRVLCSDGSS
+569 NHEHRVLCSDGSS

-593 AGQVLISNGSS
+593 AGQVLISNGGSA
-604 TPEWGKV
+604 PAWGKV
-611 PITSIGGPTVDTAT
+611 PITSVGGPTVGTAT

-631 GITSYIGEYRS
+631 GIASYIGECCA

-692 TEDVS
+692 TEDIS

-710 RFCTIDW
+710 RYCTIDW

-727 DYNCFIEAYNPSS
+727 GYNCFIEAYNPSS
-740 ESWDIISQDAV
+740 ESWDIISQDAD
-751 LQGWSGPNFRALTS
+751 LRGWSGPNFRALTS
-765 SIYYNN
+765 SIYYND
-771 SPSTAS
+771 SPRTAS

-789 SVSENYSGQLTV
+789 SVSENHDGQLTV

-807 GTYGWRMPNNTA
+807 GTYGWKMPNNIA

-861 KNLKTKQLV
+861 KDLKTKQLV
-870 VNGTI
+870 VNDTI

-901 VSNGS
+901 VSNGN
-906 NAPKWASL
+906 NAPNWASL

-924 GTISGSLS
+924 GTISGNLS
-932 ISGHINPVNNG
+932 ISSHINPVNNG
-943 VSNIGERGKKFKD
+943 VSNIGESGKKFKD

-979 IYIDNTNNSTDGVY
+979 IYIDNTNNSKDGVY

-1005 FGTTNETS
+1005 FGTTNETT

-1020 LHRQSDLSHS
+1020 LHRKSDQSNS

-1052 WVTNNISGLRT
+1052 WVTNNISGLST

-1095 IKLRQIGRST
+1095 IKLRRIGRST

-1200 KGTGTIKQINAGLG
+1200 KGTGTITQINAGLG
-1214 MKPKLITESGTLDL
+1214 MKPKLITGSGTLDL

-1375 FGYDEDIYIQD
+1375 FGYDKDIYIQD

-1469 SDWNSVLPV
+1469 SGWNSVLPV